1 MKKHHIF
8 SVIWS
13 LILCLSLCLSMLPY
27 AALAEEGVSTDPIAD
42 PATSPAVENVTQPPE
57 EENPE
62 ESETEELTESGGNEE
77 EPATQPVQETI
88 PETESVPVQEQA
100 SAQESVSTQEQKP
113 VQEPVSPQN
122 SEAEGESGEVVG
134 GENTGETVS
143 GTEENPV
150 QAEEIALDCETASL
164 DALDRLQLSAQIYP
178 ETCDQSVIWESSDP
192 SVAVVDANGLV
203 TAVGRGEAGTG
214 IATITATA
222 AAAAADG
229 SKLTADCYVTVR
241 SDGRQVD
248 RVEELG
254 SEHPYR
260 DGESRFWEF
269 TLEGAENLALTF
281 APETSL
287 GVGDFLLLQFGD
299 KEQISYTADNIAD
312 LAGQTI
318 AIPGDG
324 LRIWLISDDDE
335 NVGWGF
341 QVTEAAAA
349 EEGDELAQ
357 SQNFA
362 DPLKDINS
370 PKLMGANP
378 GSASPNAAAGGLL
391 GAPADPSTPSGGALT
406 ADGDSE
412 TTPTATVTLSATELS
427 MEALDTAKLTA
438 TVDPANNPNLSVKW
452 SSSDESVAVVVD
464 GEVQAQTK
472 HGIAVITATVM
483 YDNGLGSGPVEVTDA
498 DGKPEA
504 ASCTVTVTNDAIV
517 VTDVAGLESGHP
529 YSRPANQ
536 FWQYKEPGATSITL
550 TFDPLSAL
558 ALPDTLSQ
566 PDTLIVTDGS
576 KNQAAVYV
584 GRLMAGTTV
593 TVNSDTVRIY
603 LKSTE
608 TGSGAWGFKVSNL
621 HASNAGPTY
630 TVRYF
635 ANGGTKPPA
644 EQTKEA
650 NVPLTL
656 SKEKPT
662 RQHYTFKG
670 WATERTSGRVA
681 WYPGDVYDIDENLV
695 LYAVWDRISTFN
707 SSNRGSSGSTP
718 YYGPTGSSTAA
729 QSYPRTPIDLER
741 PESNYNKDVL
751 HIRTVEDLI
760 EFSENCSLDTWSD
773 HLPVVLD
780 NDLSLSDV
788 DFQPIPLFNGSF
800 DGRGH
805 SIFDVSV
812 TDPLAPCGF
821 FLETGM
827 DAIVKNL
834 AVTGVVAPGGDNNMT
849 GGLVGLNRGCVLNC
863 SFSGTVAGKLETG
876 GVVGRNE
883 VTGIVTGCRSTAN
896 VSGLSQIGGVCG
908 VNYGTLINCD
918 SSCYVNTE
926 SVDPSLQL
934 DDIDT
939 SSLLNFFHSLTT
951 ETAGITTDSGGVCG
965 YNEGFIEY
973 CVSREAVGY
982 SRLGYNV
989 GGVAGRSKGYINGSR
1004 NEGAVYGRK
1013 DVGGIVG
1020 QAEPYV
1026 EVTQP
1031 TNLTGALSY
1040 RMYALHESINDAIH
1054 DADVLS
1060 SDISGQLN
1068 GLSGFLAPVEQ
1079 AFRDLSITDPSSVT
1093 NLRTVIVDTVSG
1105 MAGQI
1110 QSMSASLGEGSGV
1123 LKQDLEA
1130 ISNNLDAL
1138 SGSALQTVDLLASSQ
1153 NEDLIVDESA
1163 SATAD
1168 AITLGKITD
1177 CRNVGEVTGETNV
1190 GGIAGVMA
1198 LENALD
1204 PDLDLT
1210 STDALLRKRFSYRSV
1225 VSRSVNDASIN
1236 AWYECVGGIVG
1247 KADIGYITNCAAY
1260 GSAGLEDGAYAGGI
1274 VGLSYGTVQSCV
1286 SRCSLSGTKYVGG
1299 ILGNGYTATGED
1311 DQPSVVSTSYSLVE
1325 IEGRPQFSGAI
1336 SGGAEGEYQENYF
1349 VPAGFAGL
1357 NKLSVYGKAE
1367 PILFSVFNSVVTL
1380 PEESKI
1386 FTLRFVVDGETVKT
1400 VNFEY
1405 GASFGREVFPDVESR
1420 DGAYAVWD
1428 RTDLT
1433 DLRFD
1438 TTVTAE
1444 YRRSETALGSEL
1456 TRENGR
1462 PAVYVIGQFQEGDAI
1477 STETLPVEER
1487 EVDRF
1492 RTGWLQTAKEQ
1503 IISIF
1508 HEPDYSLCVDVKEKL
1523 KIEIPNDGQQVH
1535 TVHYMTPDATTADYR
1550 LYLKTEDGY
1559 ERVRPEIFGSYYSFE
1574 APGNAPE
1581 ITLVSTVQSWWFLA
1595 YLGGFL
1601 LILVLLIRI
1610 LVFIVRALKKAPRK
1624 PKSQKAEH
1632 RLRTWIQSHR
1642 KIFTVLCIALVGAA
1656 LIVMLLLQTGWLQS
1670 GFAGYRALRTLTTQE
1685 TDFESEIHLRMDDEE
1700 IELSST
1706 LQQISEGGNMIICA
1720 DQYGIDLYIAN
1731 GTLYLE
1737 NGRAFKLVSSQID
1750 QRNLLRL
1757 ALNAV
1762 RKGHVVREKVDD
1774 IERYSTEIDS
1784 ETVEQILS
1792 LYLSE
1797 DFDAVFSGDQLHAEM
1812 DVQGGT
1818 LTQIRLTGEGST
1830 ENGTSFRFE
1839 GSFRPQPL
1847 SERPAVPQ
1855 AVLDAIASGGEG
1867 REFMTGDM
1875 LRLFAAWFK
1884 NDRAETLDATI
1895 TVNADCGV
1903 LSLDDSYSYFR
1914 QKVEGKDINC
1924 VSSRLFR
1931 VYFTDEASCT
1941 SDGKV
1946 LSTAETRLLDAAKL
1960 IPLMREMFLQGN
1972 YSIEELGSGQIY
1984 TLTVE
1989 AEKIGGIVESVIPE
2003 LKDLNISYQDCIL
2016 SASIRDGSL
2025 YSLELQCGG
2034 SVRIVTR
2041 DVDASAEVLIRFV
2054 SPSDHVIPAAAVK
2067 ALLHADSAA

>member
-1 MKKHHIF
+1 M
-8 SVIWS
+8 
-13 LILCLSLCLSMLPY
+13 
-27 AALAEEGVSTDPIAD
+27 
-42 PATSPAVENVTQPPE
+42 
-57 EENPE
+57 
-62 ESETEELTESGGNEE
+62 
-77 EPATQPVQETI
+77 
-88 PETESVPVQEQA
+88 
-100 SAQESVSTQEQKP
+100 
-113 VQEPVSPQN
+113 
-122 SEAEGESGEVVG
+122 
-134 GENTGETVS
+134 
-143 GTEENPV
+143 
-150 QAEEIALDCETASL
+150 
-164 DALDRLQLSAQIYP
+164 
-178 ETCDQSVIWESSDP
+178 
-192 SVAVVDANGLV
+192 
-203 TAVGRGEAGTG
+203 
-214 IATITATA
+214 
-222 AAAAADG
+222 
-229 SKLTADCYVTVR
+229 
-241 SDGRQVD
+241 
-248 RVEELG
+248 
-254 SEHPYR
+254 
-260 DGESRFWEF
+260 
-269 TLEGAENLALTF
+269 
-281 APETSL
+281 
-287 GVGDFLLLQFGD
+287 
-299 KEQISYTADNIAD
+299 
-312 LAGQTI
+312 
-318 AIPGDG
+318 
-324 LRIWLISDDDE
+324 
-335 NVGWGF
+335 
-341 QVTEAAAA
+341 
-349 EEGDELAQ
+349 
-357 SQNFA
+357 
-362 DPLKDINS
+362 
-370 PKLMGANP
+370 
-378 GSASPNAAAGGLL
+378 
-391 GAPADPSTPSGGALT
+391 
-406 ADGDSE
+406 
-412 TTPTATVTLSATELS
+412 
-427 MEALDTAKLTA
+427 
-438 TVDPANNPNLSVKW
+438 
-452 SSSDESVAVVVD
+452 
-464 GEVQAQTK
+464 
-472 HGIAVITATVM
+472 
-483 YDNGLGSGPVEVTDA
+483 
-498 DGKPEA
+498 
-504 ASCTVTVTNDAIV
+504 TNDAIV

-529 YSRPANQ
+529 YSRPVNQ
-536 FWQYKEPGATSITL
+536 FWQYTSPGATSITL
-550 TFDPLSAL
+550 TFDPLSEL
-558 ALPDTLSQ
+558 AVPDTISQ

-576 KNQAAVYV
+576 KNQAAAYV
-584 GRLMAGTTV
+584 GKLMAGRTV
-593 TVNSDTVRIY
+593 TVNDDTVRIY
-603 LKSTE
+603 LNSTQ
-608 TGSGAWGFKVSNL
+608 TGDGAWGFKVSNL
-621 HASNAGPTY
+621 HASNAAPTY
-630 TVRYF
+630 TVRYY
-635 ANGGTKPPA
+635 ANGGTNPPE
-644 EQTKEA
+644 EQTKQQD
-650 NVPLTL
+650 VPLTL
-656 SKEKPT
+656 SEETPT
-662 RQHYTFKG
+662 RQHYTFIG
-670 WATERTSGRVA
+670 WATERNSGHVA
-681 WYPGDVYDIDENLV
+681 WYPGDVYDVNENLV
-695 LYAVWDRISTFN
+695 LYAVWDRVSTFN

-718 YYGPTGSSTAA
+718 YYGPTDSSTAS

-741 PESNYNKDVL
+741 PESNYDKDVL

-760 EFSENCSLDTWSD
+760 AFSENCSLDTWSD

-805 SIFDVSV
+805 SIFDLSL

-834 AVTGVVAPGGDNNMT
+834 SVTGTVMPGGDNNMT

-863 SFSGTVAGKLETG
+863 SFSGTVAGKQETG
-876 GVVGRNE
+876 GLVGRNE

-908 VNYGTLINCD
+908 VNYGTLVSCD

-951 ETAGITTDSGGVCG
+951 ETAGITTDSGGICG

-1020 QAEPYV
+1020 QAEPYI

-1060 SDISGQLN
+1060 SDISGQLE
-1068 GLSGFLAPVEQ
+1068 GLSGFLAPIEQ
-1079 AFRDLSITDPSSVT
+1079 AFRELSITDPDSVT

-1210 STDALLRKRFSYRSV
+1210 GTDAVLRKRFSYRSV
-1225 VSRSVNDASIN
+1225 VSRSVNDAAIN

-1405 GASFGREVFPDVESR
+1405 GASFGREVFPEVESR

-1444 YRRSETALGSEL
+1444 YRRSETALGSEF

-1477 STETLPVEER
+1477 STEILPVEER

-1523 KIEIPNDGQQVH
+1523 KIEIPSDGQPTH
-1535 TVHYMTPDATTADYR
+1535 TIHYMTPDATTADYR

-1559 ERVRPEIFGSYYSFE
+1559 ERVRPEVFGSYYSFE

-1595 YLGGFL
+1595 YLAGFL
-1601 LILVLLIRI
+1601 LILI
-1610 LVFIVRALKKAPRK
+1610 LVIHILVVIVRKPKKAPRK
-1624 PKSQKAEH
+1624 PKSKKAEH
-1632 RLRTWIQSHR
+1632 RLRTWIRSHR
-1642 KIFTVLCIALVGAA
+1642 KIFTILCIAVAGVA

-1670 GFAGYRALRTLTTQE
+1670 GFAGYRALRALTTQE

-1706 LQQISEGGNMIICA
+1706 LQQISENGNMIICA

-1762 RKGHVVREKVDD
+1762 RKGHVVREKLDGM
-1774 IERYSTEIDS
+1774 ERYSTEIDS

-1830 ENGTSFRFE
+1830 ENGTSFCFE

-1847 SERPAVPQ
+1847 SERPVVPQ

-1931 VYFTDEASCT
+1931 VYFTDQASCT

-1972 YSIEELGSGQIY
+1972 YSIEELGSGQLY

-1989 AEKIGGIVESVIPE
+1989 ADKIGGIVESVIPE
-2003 LKDLNISYQDCIL
+2003 LKDLNIAYQDCRL

-2041 DVDASAEVLIRFV
+2041 DVDANAEVLIRFV

-2067 ALLHADSAA
+2067 ALLHADEAA

>member
-1 MKKHHIF
+1 MKRYHVL
-8 SVIWS
+8 SVILS
-13 LILCLSLCLSMLPY
+13 LILCLSLCFSMLPY
-27 AALAEEGVSTDPIAD
+27 TALAEEGSGGETAGETMPL
-42 PATSPAVENVTQPPE
+42 PTE
-57 EENPE
+57 EESG
-62 ESETEELTESGGNEE
+62 SETTPGEIPGNEE
-77 EPATQPVQETI
+77 TGEEPGEADDEPGQEPAPSKDNEEGAET
-88 PETESVPVQEQA
+88 
-100 SAQESVSTQEQKP
+100 
-113 VQEPVSPQN
+113 
-122 SEAEGESGEVVG
+122 G
-134 GENTGETVS
+134 GENIGDTQIGEEGGNNGS
-143 GTEENPV
+143 GYPDDIQPGVEETPV
-150 QAEEIALDCETASL
+150 FAEEVTIDCETASM
-164 DALDRLQLSAQIYP
+164 DALDTLHLSAQVYP
-178 ETCDQSVIWESSDP
+178 ENCDQSVIWTSSDP

-203 TAVGRGEAGTG
+203 TAVGRGENGTG
-214 IATITATA
+214 IATIVATA
-222 AAAAADG
+222 AARAEDG
-229 SKLTADCYVTVR
+229 SEFSANCYVTVR
-241 SDGRQVD
+241 SDGTRVD
-248 RVEELG
+248 RIEELG

-260 DGESRFWEF
+260 DSESRFWEF
-269 TLEGAENLALTF
+269 SLDEADNLALTF
-281 APETSL
+281 AQETAL

-299 KEQISYTADNIAD
+299 NEQISYSADNIAD

-318 AIPGDG
+318 AISGNG
-324 LRIWLISDDDE
+324 LRIWLISDDDG

-341 QVTEAAAA
+341 QVTDAAEAA
-349 EEGDELAQ
+349 EDDELAQ
-357 SQNFA
+357 SQDFA
-362 DPLKDINS
+362 DPLKNINT
-370 PKLMGANP
+370 PRLMNENLNGANL
-378 GSASPNAAAGGLL
+378 SAAGGLL
-391 GAPADPSTPSGGALT
+391 GAPGDPGSAT
-406 ADGDSE
+406 E
-412 TTPTATVTLSATELS
+412 PTASVTLSTTELS
-427 MEALDTAKLTA
+427 MEALDTAVISATMTSTGTSLLTIKWETA
-438 TVDPANNPNLSVKW
+438 DSTAVEIVDFEETARDDAAGSVTGTCTVRALKRTAEEPVTITAAAVL
-452 SSSDESVAVVVD
+452 SSDNTTD
-464 GEVQAQTK
+464 NTTIVQDAE
-472 HGIAVITATVM
+472 
-483 YDNGLGSGPVEVTDA
+483 GSE
-498 DGKPEA
+498 EA
-504 ASCTVTVTNDAIV
+504 IASCRVTVTNDAIV
-517 VTDVAGLESGHP
+517 VTDWTELESGHP
-529 YSRPANQ
+529 YSRPVDQ
-536 FWQYKEPGATSITL
+536 FWQYTDPAATSLTV
-550 TFDPLSAL
+550 TFDTQSGL
-558 ALPDTLSQ
+558 ALPDTV
-566 PDTLIVTDGS
+566 TVTDGK
-576 KNQAAVYV
+576 KNPVGVYTGNMLV
-584 GRLMAGTTV
+584 GNTV
-593 TVNSDTVRIY
+593 TVYDNTVRIY
-603 LKSTE
+603 LKSTQ
-608 TGSGAWGFKVSNL
+608 TGDGAWGFKVSNVY
-621 HASNAGPTY
+621 ASEAAPTY
-630 TVRYF
+630 TVRYY
-635 ANGGTKPPA
+635 ANGGTNPPE
-644 EQTKEA
+644 EQIKEKD
-650 NVPLTL
+650 VPLTL
-656 SKEKPT
+656 SEDQPS
-662 RQHYTFKG
+662 RSHYTFKG

-681 WYPGDVYDIDENLV
+681 WYPGDVYDVNENLV

-707 SSNRGSSGSTP
+707 SSNRGSSSTP
-718 YYGPTGSSTAA
+718 YYGPTGSSTQS
-729 QSYPRTPIDLER
+729 QSYPRTPINLER
-741 PESNYNKDVL
+741 PETNYNKEVL

-760 EFSENCSLDTWSD
+760 AFSENCSLDTWSD

-805 SIFDVSV
+805 SIFDVSL

-827 DAIVKNL
+827 DGIVKNL
-834 AVTGVVAPGGDNNMT
+834 AVTGVVVPGGDNNMT
-849 GGLVGLNRGCVLNC
+849 GGLVGLNRGCILNC

-876 GVVGRNE
+876 GLVGRNE
-883 VTGIVTGCRSTAN
+883 VTGIVTGSRSTAS
-896 VSGLSQIGGVCG
+896 VSGLNQIGGICG
-908 VNYGTLINCD
+908 VNYGTLISCD

-989 GGVAGRSKGYINGSR
+989 GGIAGRSKGYINGSR
-1004 NEGAVYGRK
+1004 NEGAIYGRK

-1020 QAEPYV
+1020 QAEPYI

-1040 RMYALHESINDAIH
+1040 RMYALHQSINDAIH

-1060 SDISGQLN
+1060 NDISGQLN
-1068 GLSGFLAPVEQ
+1068 GLSGFLAPIEQ

-1177 CRNVGEVTGETNV
+1177 CRNVGDVTGETNV

-1204 PDLDLT
+1204 PDFDLT
-1210 STDALLRKRFSYRSV
+1210 STDAMLRKRFSYRSV
-1225 VSRSVNDASIN
+1225 VSRSVNNAAIN
-1236 AWYECVGGIVG
+1236 AWYKCAGGIVG

-1286 SRCSLSGTKYVGG
+1286 SRCRLSGTKYVGG
-1299 ILGNGYTATGED
+1299 ILGNGYTATGKD
-1311 DQPSVVSTSYSLVE
+1311 DQPSMTSTSYALVE

-1357 NKLSVYGKAE
+1357 NKLSVYGQAE

-1386 FTLRFVVDGETVKT
+1386 FTLSFVVDGETVKK

-1405 GASFGREVFPDVESR
+1405 GASFGRDFFPEVESR

-1477 STETLPVEER
+1477 STEILPVADR

-1503 IISIF
+1503 ILSIF
-1508 HEPDYSLCVDVKEKL
+1508 HEPDYSICVDVKEKL
-1523 KIEIPNDGQQVH
+1523 KIEIPKDGLESH
-1535 TVHYMTPDATTADYR
+1535 TIHYMSPDGATTDYR
-1550 LYLKTEDGY
+1550 LYLTTEDGY
-1559 ERVRPEIFGSYYSFE
+1559 ERLHTEVFGSYYSFE
-1574 APGNAPE
+1574 APGNTPE

-1595 YLGGFL
+1595 YLAGFL
-1601 LILVLLIRI
+1601 LLLVLVIRI
-1610 LVFIVRALKKAPRK
+1610 LIAIVRKLQNASRK
-1624 PKSQKAEH
+1624 PKSRKAEH
-1632 RLRTWIQSHR
+1632 RLRTWIRSHR
-1642 KIFTVLCIALVGAA
+1642 KVFTILCIALAIA
-1656 LIVMLLLQTGWLQS
+1656 ILAVMLLLQTGWLQS
-1670 GFAGYRALRTLTTQE
+1670 GFTGYRVLKTLTTQE
-1685 TDFESEIHLRMDDEE
+1685 TDLQSEILLQMDGEE
-1700 IELSST
+1700 IELSSM
-1706 LQQISEGGNMIICA
+1706 LRQISQDGNMIICA

-1750 QRNLLRL
+1750 QRNLLHL

-1774 IERYSTEIDS
+1774 VIRYSTEIDS

-1812 DVQGGT
+1812 DVRDGI
-1818 LTQIRLTGEGST
+1818 LTEIRLVGEGST
-1830 ENGTSFRFE
+1830 ENGTSFRFQADL
-1839 GSFRPQPL
+1839 RPQPL
-1847 SERPAVPQ
+1847 SERPVVPQ

-1884 NDRAETLDATI
+1884 NDRAEALDATI
-1895 TVNADCGV
+1895 TVSADCGV

-1914 QKVEGKDINC
+1914 QKVEGKDISC
-1924 VSSRLFR
+1924 VGSRLFR

-1941 SDGKV
+1941 SDGKI
-1946 LSTAETRLLDAAKL
+1946 LTTAETRLMDAAQL
-1960 IPLMREMFLQGN
+1960 IPMMRELFLEGK
-1972 YSIEELGSGQIY
+1972 YSIEELGSGQLY

-1989 AEKIGGIVESVIPE
+1989 ADKIGGIVERVIPE
-2003 LKDLNISYQDCIL
+2003 LKDLNIHYEDCRL

-2025 YSLELQCGG
+2025 YSLELKCGG

-2041 DVDASAEVLIRFV
+2041 DVDASADVLVRFV
-2054 SPSDHVIPAAAVK
+2054 SPSDHVIPAAVVNT
-2067 ALLHADSAA
+2067 LLHGQRGS

>member
-1 MKKHHIF
+1 MKKHHIL
-8 SVIWS
+8 SIILS
-13 LILCLSLCLSMLPY
+13 LLLCLSLCLSMLPY
-27 AALAEEGVSTDPIAD
+27 AALAEAGSGTDPAVD
-42 PATSPAVENVTQPPE
+42 PIVSPAGENVTLPPE

-62 ESETEELTESGGNEE
+62 EPVTEEVPEGGES
-77 EPATQPVQETI
+77 QET
-88 PETESVPVQEQA
+88 PAQQPAQDTEASV
-100 SAQESVSTQEQKP
+100 
-113 VQEPVSPQN
+113 
-122 SEAEGESGEVVG
+122 EAG
-134 GENTGETVS
+134 GENPGEAGT
-143 GTEENPV
+143 GTEETPV
-150 QAEEIALDCETASL
+150 QAEEIILNYESASL
-164 DALDRLQLSAQIYP
+164 DALDTLQLSARVYP
-178 ETCDQSVIWESSDP
+178 EDCDQSVIWTSSDP

-203 TAVGRGEAGTG
+203 TAVGRGEAGSG
-214 IATITATA
+214 MATITATA

-229 SKLTADCYVTVR
+229 SELTASCYITVR
-241 SDGRQVD
+241 SDGRRVE

-287 GVGDFLLLQFGD
+287 GIGDFLLLQFGD
-299 KEQISYTADNIAD
+299 NEQISYTADNIAD
-312 LAGQTI
+312 LAGQTL

-324 LRIWLISDDDE
+324 LRIWLISDDDG
-335 NVGWGF
+335 NAGWGF
-341 QVTEAAAA
+341 QVTEAVPA

-357 SQNFA
+357 SQDFA
-362 DPLKDINS
+362 DPLKNINS
-370 PKLMGANP
+370 PRLMGADL
-378 GSASPNAAAGGLL
+378 GAADTNAAAGGLL
-391 GAPADPSTPSGGALT
+391 GEA
-406 ADGDSE
+406 GDSE
-412 TTPTATVTLSATELS
+412 PTPTATVTLSSTELS
-427 MEALDTAKLTA
+427 MEALDTVLLTA
-438 TVDPANNPNLSVKW
+438 TIDPADNQYLSVQW
-452 SSSDESVAVVVD
+452 SSENESVAVVVD
-464 GEVQAQTK
+464 GEVQAQTT
-472 HGIAVITATVM
+472 HGVTVITATVM
-483 YDNGLGSGPVEVTDA
+483 YDDGSKSEAVEVKDA
-498 DGKPEA
+498 NGQPAA

-529 YSRPANQ
+529 YSRPVNQ
-536 FWQYKEPGATSITL
+536 FWQYNSSGATSITL
-550 TFDPLSAL
+550 TFDPLSEL
-558 ALPDTLSQ
+558 AVPGTISQ
-566 PDTLIVTDGS
+566 LDTLIVTDGS
-576 KNQAAVYV
+576 KNQAAAYV
-584 GRLMAGTTV
+584 GKLMAGTTV
-593 TVNSDTVRIY
+593 TVNDDTVRIY

-608 TGSGAWGFKVSNL
+608 TGPGAWGFKVSNL
-621 HASNAGPTY
+621 HASNAAPTY
-630 TVRYF
+630 TVRYY
-635 ANGGTKPPA
+635 ANGGTNPP
-644 EQTKEA
+644 EQQTKQQD
-650 NVPLTL
+650 VPLTL
-656 SKEKPT
+656 SEETPT

-670 WATERTSGRVA
+670 WATERNSGRVA
-681 WYPGDVYDIDENLV
+681 WYPGDVYDVNENLV
-695 LYAVWDRISTFN
+695 LYAVWDRVSTFN

-718 YYGPTGSSTAA
+718 YYGPTGSSTAS

-741 PESNYNKDVL
+741 PESNYDKDVL

-760 EFSENCSLDTWSD
+760 AFSENCSLDTWSD

-805 SIFDVSV
+805 SIFDVSL

-834 AVTGVVAPGGDNNMT
+834 SVTGTVMPGGDNNMT

-876 GVVGRNE
+876 GLVGRNE

-908 VNYGTLINCD
+908 VNYGTLVSCD

-1020 QAEPYV
+1020 QAEPYI

-1060 SDISGQLN
+1060 SDISGQLE
-1068 GLSGFLAPVEQ
+1068 GLSGFLTPIEQ
-1079 AFRDLSITDPSSVT
+1079 AFRELSIMDPDSVT

-1168 AITLGKITD
+1168 AITLGTITD

-1210 STDALLRKRFSYRSV
+1210 GTDAVLRKRFSYRSV
-1225 VSRSVNDASIN
+1225 VSRSVNDAAIN

-1299 ILGNGYTATGED
+1299 ILGNGYTATGKD

-1405 GASFGREVFPDVESR
+1405 GASFGREVFPEVESR

-1444 YRRSETALGSEL
+1444 YRRSETALGSEI

-1503 IISIF
+1503 ILSIF

-1523 KIEIPNDGQQVH
+1523 KIEIPSDGQPTH
-1535 TVHYMTPDATTADYR
+1535 TIHYMTPDATTADYR
-1550 LYLKTEDGY
+1550 LYLKTDDGY
-1559 ERVRPEIFGSYYSFE
+1559 ERVRPEVFGSYYSFE

-1595 YLGGFL
+1595 YLAGFL
-1601 LILVLLIRI
+1601 LILILLIHI
-1610 LVFIVRALKKAPRK
+1610 LVVIVRKLKKTPRK
-1624 PKSQKAEH
+1624 PKSTKAEH
-1632 RLRTWIQSHR
+1632 RLRTWIRSHR
-1642 KIFTVLCIALVGAA
+1642 KVFTLLCIALVGAV

-1670 GFAGYRALRTLTTQE
+1670 GFAGYRALRALTTQE
-1685 TDFESEIHLRMDDEE
+1685 TDFESEIHLQMDDEE

-1762 RKGHVVREKVDD
+1762 RKGHVVREKLDGM
-1774 IERYSTEIDS
+1774 ERYSTEIDS

-1931 VYFTDEASCT
+1931 VYFTDQASCT

-1946 LSTAETRLLDAAKL
+1946 LSTAETRLLDAAQL

-1972 YSIEELGSGQIY
+1972 YSIEELGSGQLY

-1989 AEKIGGIVESVIPE
+1989 ADKIGGIVESVIPE
-2003 LKDLNISYQDCIL
+2003 LKDLNIAYQDCSL
-2016 SASIRDGSL
+2016 SASVRDGSL

-2034 SVRIVTR
+2034 SVKIVTR

-2067 ALLHADSAA
+2067 ALLHADEAA

>member
-1 MKKHHIF
+1 MKKHHIL
-8 SVIWS
+8 SIILS
-13 LILCLSLCLSMLPY
+13 LLLCLSLCLSMLPY
-27 AALAEEGVSTDPIAD
+27 AALAEEGSGTDPAVD
-42 PATSPAVENVTQPPE
+42 PIVSPAGENVTLPPE
-57 EENPE
+57 EENQEEGEQEAPPE
-62 ESETEELTESGGNEE
+62 GGENIE
-77 EPATQPVQETI
+77 EPTPQL
-88 PETESVPVQEQA
+88 
-100 SAQESVSTQEQKP
+100 EQKP
-113 VQEPVSPQN
+113 VPEQEQVPPQN
-122 SEAEGESGEVVG
+122 TEAGGTGG
-134 GENTGETVS
+134 GENPGETAS
-143 GTEENPV
+143 GTEETGTEETPV
-150 QAEEIALDCETASL
+150 QAEEIILNYESASL
-164 DALDRLQLSAQIYP
+164 DALDTLQLSAQVYP
-178 ETCDQSVIWESSDP
+178 EGCDQSVIWESSDP

-203 TAVGRGEAGTG
+203 TAVGRGEAGSRM
-214 IATITATA
+214 ATITATA

-229 SKLTADCYVTVR
+229 SELTASCYITVR
-241 SDGRQVD
+241 SDGRRVE

-287 GVGDFLLLQFGD
+287 GIGDFLLLQFGD
-299 KEQISYTADNIAD
+299 NEQITYTADNIAD
-312 LAGQTI
+312 LAGQTL

-324 LRIWLISDDDE
+324 LRIWLISDDDG
-335 NVGWGF
+335 NSGWGF

-357 SQNFA
+357 SQDFA

-370 PKLMGANP
+370 PRLMGADL
-378 GSASPNAAAGGLL
+378 GAADTNAVAGGLL
-391 GAPADPSTPSGGALT
+391 GAGKQGTV
-406 ADGDSE
+406 
-412 TTPTATVTLSATELS
+412 PTASVTLSATELS
-427 MEALDTAKLTA
+427 MEALDTVLLTA
-438 TVDPANNPNLSVKW
+438 TIDPADKQNLSVQW
-452 SSSDESVAVVVD
+452 SSENESVAVVVD
-464 GEVQAQTK
+464 GEVQAQTT
-472 HGIAVITATVM
+472 HGVTVITATVM
-483 YDNGLGSGPVEVTDA
+483 YSDKSKSEDVEVKDA
-498 DGKPEA
+498 NGQPAA

-517 VTDVAGLESGHP
+517 VTDVAGLESEHNYP
-529 YSRPANQ
+529 RPVNQ
-536 FWQYKEPGATSITL
+536 FWQYTSPGATSITL
-550 TFDPLSAL
+550 TFHGKSEL
-558 ALPDTLSQ
+558 AVPNTISQ

-584 GRLMAGTTV
+584 GNLMADRTV
-593 TVNSDTVRIY
+593 TVNDDTVRIY

-608 TGSGAWGFKVSNL
+608 TGPGAWGFKVSNL
-621 HASNAGPTY
+621 HASNAAPTY
-630 TVRYF
+630 TVRYY
-635 ANGGTKPPA
+635 ANGGTNPP
-644 EQTKEA
+644 EQQTKQQD
-650 NVPLTL
+650 VPLTL
-656 SKEKPT
+656 SEETPT

-670 WATERTSGRVA
+670 WATERNSGRVA
-681 WYPGDVYDIDENLV
+681 WYPGDVYDINENLV
-695 LYAVWDRISTFN
+695 LYAVWDRVSTFN

-718 YYGPTGSSTAA
+718 YYGPTGSSTAS

-741 PESNYNKDVL
+741 PESNYDKEVL

-760 EFSENCSLDTWSD
+760 AFSENCSLDTWSD

-805 SIFDVSV
+805 SIFDVSL

-834 AVTGVVAPGGDNNMT
+834 AVTGTVMPGGDNNMT

-876 GVVGRNE
+876 GLVGRNE
-883 VTGIVTGCRSTAN
+883 VTGIVTGCRSTAT

-908 VNYGTLINCD
+908 VNYGTLVSCD

-989 GGVAGRSKGYINGSR
+989 GGVAGRSRGYINGSR

-1020 QAEPYV
+1020 QAEPYI

-1060 SDISGQLN
+1060 SDISGQLE
-1068 GLSGFLAPVEQ
+1068 GLSGFLNPIEQ
-1079 AFRDLSITDPSSVT
+1079 AFRELSIMDPDSVT

-1204 PDLDLT
+1204 PELDLT
-1210 STDALLRKRFSYRSV
+1210 GTDAVLRKRFSYRSV
-1225 VSRSVNDASIN
+1225 VSRSVNDAAIN

-1274 VGLSYGTVQSCV
+1274 AGLSYGTVQSCV

-1299 ILGNGYTATGED
+1299 ILGNGYTATGKD

-1405 GASFGREVFPDVESR
+1405 GASFGREVFPEVETR

-1503 IISIF
+1503 ILSIF

-1523 KIEIPNDGQQVH
+1523 KIEIPEDGQPTH
-1535 TVHYMTPDATTADYR
+1535 TIHYMTPDALTADYR

-1559 ERVRPEIFGSYYSFE
+1559 ERIRPEVFGSYYSFE

-1595 YLGGFL
+1595 YLAGFL
-1601 LILVLLIRI
+1601 LILILLIRI
-1610 LVFIVRALKKAPRK
+1610 LAAIVRKLRNAPRK
-1624 PKSQKAEH
+1624 PKSPKAED
-1632 RLRTWIQSHR
+1632 RLRTWIRSHR
-1642 KIFTVLCIALVGAA
+1642 KVFTLLCIALVGAA
-1656 LIVMLLLQTGWLQS
+1656 LIIMLLLQTGWLQS
-1670 GFAGYRALRTLTTQE
+1670 GFAGYRALRALTTQE
-1685 TDFESEIHLRMDDEE
+1685 TDFESEIHLQMDDEE

-1762 RKGHVVREKVDD
+1762 RKGHVVREKLDGM
-1774 IERYSTEIDS
+1774 ERYSTEIDS

-1931 VYFTDEASCT
+1931 VYFTDQASCT

-1946 LSTAETRLLDAAKL
+1946 LSTAETRLLDAAQL

-1972 YSIEELGSGQIY
+1972 YSIEELGSGQLY

-1989 AEKIGGIVESVIPE
+1989 ADKIGGIVESVIPE
-2003 LKDLNISYQDCIL
+2003 LKDLNIAYQDCSL
-2016 SASIRDGSL
+2016 SASVRDGSL

-2034 SVRIVTR
+2034 NVKIVTR

-2067 ALLHADSAA
+2067 ALLHADEAA

>member
-1 MKKHHIF
+1 MKKHHIL
-8 SVIWS
+8 SIILS
-13 LILCLSLCLSMLPY
+13 LLLCLSLCLSMLPY
-27 AALAEEGVSTDPIAD
+27 AALAEAGSGTDPAVD
-42 PATSPAVENVTQPPE
+42 PIVSPAGENVTLPPE

-62 ESETEELTESGGNEE
+62 EPVTEEVPEGGES
-77 EPATQPVQETI
+77 QET
-88 PETESVPVQEQA
+88 PAQQPAQDTEASV
-100 SAQESVSTQEQKP
+100 
-113 VQEPVSPQN
+113 
-122 SEAEGESGEVVG
+122 EAG
-134 GENTGETVS
+134 GENPGEAGT
-143 GTEENPV
+143 GTEETPV
-150 QAEEIALDCETASL
+150 QAEEIILNYESASL
-164 DALDRLQLSAQIYP
+164 DALDTLQLSARVYP
-178 ETCDQSVIWESSDP
+178 EDCDQSVIWTSSDP

-203 TAVGRGEAGTG
+203 TAVGRGEAGSG
-214 IATITATA
+214 MATITATA

-229 SKLTADCYVTVR
+229 SELTASCYITVR
-241 SDGRQVD
+241 SDGRRVE

-287 GVGDFLLLQFGD
+287 GIGDFLLLQFGD
-299 KEQISYTADNIAD
+299 NEQISYTADNIAD
-312 LAGQTI
+312 LAGQTL

-324 LRIWLISDDDE
+324 LRIWLISDDDG
-335 NVGWGF
+335 NAGWGF
-341 QVTEAAAA
+341 QVTEAVPA

-357 SQNFA
+357 SQDFA
-362 DPLKDINS
+362 DPLKNINS
-370 PKLMGANP
+370 PRLMGADL
-378 GSASPNAAAGGLL
+378 GAADTNAAAGGLL
-391 GAPADPSTPSGGALT
+391 GEA
-406 ADGDSE
+406 GDSE
-412 TTPTATVTLSATELS
+412 PTPTATVTLSSTELS
-427 MEALDTAKLTA
+427 MEALDTVLLTA
-438 TVDPANNPNLSVKW
+438 TIDPADNQYLSVQW
-452 SSSDESVAVVVD
+452 SSENESVAVVVD
-464 GEVQAQTK
+464 GEVQAQTT
-472 HGIAVITATVM
+472 HGVTVITATVM
-483 YDNGLGSGPVEVTDA
+483 YDDGSKSEAVEVKDA
-498 DGKPEA
+498 NGQPAA

-529 YSRPANQ
+529 YSRPVNQ
-536 FWQYKEPGATSITL
+536 FWQYNSSGATSITL
-550 TFDPLSAL
+550 TFDPLSEL
-558 ALPDTLSQ
+558 AVPGTISQ
-566 PDTLIVTDGS
+566 LDTLIVTDGS
-576 KNQAAVYV
+576 KNQAAAYV
-584 GRLMAGTTV
+584 GKLMAGTTV
-593 TVNSDTVRIY
+593 TVNDDTVRIY

-608 TGSGAWGFKVSNL
+608 TGPGAWGFKVSNL
-621 HASNAGPTY
+621 HASNAAPTY
-630 TVRYF
+630 TVRYY
-635 ANGGTKPPA
+635 ANGGTNPP
-644 EQTKEA
+644 EQQTKQQD
-650 NVPLTL
+650 VPLTL
-656 SKEKPT
+656 SEETPT

-670 WATERTSGRVA
+670 WATERNSGRVA
-681 WYPGDVYDIDENLV
+681 WYPGDVYDVNENLV
-695 LYAVWDRISTFN
+695 LYAVWDRVSTFN

-718 YYGPTGSSTAA
+718 YYGPTGSSTAS

-741 PESNYNKDVL
+741 PESNYDKDVL

-760 EFSENCSLDTWSD
+760 AFSENCSLDTWSD

-805 SIFDVSV
+805 SIFDVSL

-834 AVTGVVAPGGDNNMT
+834 SVTGTVMPGGDNNMT

-876 GVVGRNE
+876 GLVGRNE

-908 VNYGTLINCD
+908 VNYGTLVSCD

-1020 QAEPYV
+1020 QAEPYI

-1060 SDISGQLN
+1060 SDISGQLE
-1068 GLSGFLAPVEQ
+1068 GLSGFLTPIEQ
-1079 AFRDLSITDPSSVT
+1079 AFRELSIMDPDSVT

-1210 STDALLRKRFSYRSV
+1210 GTDAVLRKRFSYRSV
-1225 VSRSVNDASIN
+1225 VSRSVNDAAIN

-1299 ILGNGYTATGED
+1299 ILGNGYTATGKD

-1405 GASFGREVFPDVESR
+1405 GASFGREVFPEVESR

-1444 YRRSETALGSEL
+1444 YRRSETALGSEI

-1503 IISIF
+1503 ILSIF

-1523 KIEIPNDGQQVH
+1523 KIEIPSDGQPTH
-1535 TVHYMTPDATTADYR
+1535 TIHYMTPDATTADYR
-1550 LYLKTEDGY
+1550 LYLKTDDGY
-1559 ERVRPEIFGSYYSFE
+1559 ERVRPEVFGSYYSFE

-1595 YLGGFL
+1595 YLAGFL
-1601 LILVLLIRI
+1601 LILILLIHI
-1610 LVFIVRALKKAPRK
+1610 LVVIVRKLKKTPRK
-1624 PKSQKAEH
+1624 PKSTKAEH
-1632 RLRTWIQSHR
+1632 RLRTWIRSHR
-1642 KIFTVLCIALVGAA
+1642 KVFTLLCIALVGAV

-1670 GFAGYRALRTLTTQE
+1670 GFAGYRALRALTTQE
-1685 TDFESEIHLRMDDEE
+1685 TDFESEIHLQMDDEE

-1762 RKGHVVREKVDD
+1762 RKGHVVREKLDGM
-1774 IERYSTEIDS
+1774 ERYSTEIDS

-1931 VYFTDEASCT
+1931 VYFTDQASCT

-1946 LSTAETRLLDAAKL
+1946 LSTAETRLLDAAQL

-1972 YSIEELGSGQIY
+1972 YSIEELGSGQLY

-1989 AEKIGGIVESVIPE
+1989 ADKIGGIVESVIPE
-2003 LKDLNISYQDCIL
+2003 LKDLNIAYQDCSL
-2016 SASIRDGSL
+2016 SASVRDGSL

-2034 SVRIVTR
+2034 SVKIVTR

-2067 ALLHADSAA
+2067 ALLHADEAA

>member
-13 LILCLSLCLSMLPY
+13 LILCLALCLSMLPY
-27 AALAEEGVSTDPIAD
+27 AALAEEGAGTEPAAD
-42 PATSPAVENVTQPPE
+42 PAVSPAEESMTLPPE
-57 EENPE
+57 EEEQE
-62 ESETEELTESGGNEE
+62 EGETEVLPEDGES
-77 EPATQPVQETI
+77 QETPAPQ
-88 PETESVPVQEQA
+88 PEQETVPEQGQLPAQDTEASV
-100 SAQESVSTQEQKP
+100 
-113 VQEPVSPQN
+113 
-122 SEAEGESGEVVG
+122 EAG
-134 GENTGETVS
+134 GENPGEAGT
-143 GTEENPV
+143 GTEETPV
-150 QAEEIALDCETASL
+150 QAEEIVLDSKSASL
-164 DALDRLQLSAQIYP
+164 DALDTLQLSARVYP
-178 ETCDQSVIWESSDP
+178 EGCDQSVIWESSDP

-203 TAVGRGEAGTG
+203 TAVGRGEAGSG
-214 IATITATA
+214 IATITAVA
-222 AAAAADG
+222 AVKAEDGNELAA
-229 SKLTADCYVTVR
+229 SCYITVR
-241 SDGRQVD
+241 SDGRRVE

-260 DGESRFWEF
+260 DGESRFWEY
-269 TLEGAENLALTF
+269 TLEGAENLALSF

-287 GVGDFLLLQFGD
+287 GLGDFLLLQFGD
-299 KEQISYTADNIAD
+299 NEQITYTADNIAD
-312 LAGQTI
+312 LAGRTL

-324 LRIWLISDDDE
+324 LRIWLISDDDG
-335 NVGWGF
+335 NTGWGF
-341 QVTEAAAA
+341 QVTEAAPA
-349 EEGDELAQ
+349 EEGNELAQ
-357 SQNFA
+357 SQSFA
-362 DPLKDINS
+362 DPLKNINS
-370 PKLMGANP
+370 PRLMGADL
-378 GSASPNAAAGGLL
+378 SAAGANAAAGGLL
-391 GAPADPSTPSGGALT
+391 GAGEQGT
-406 ADGDSE
+406 A
-412 TTPTATVTLSATELS
+412 PTASVTLSAAELS
-427 MEALDTAKLTA
+427 MEALDTVKLTA
-438 TVDPANNPNLSVKW
+438 TIDPADNPNLSVQWK
-452 SSSDESVAVVVD
+452 SDDESVAVVVD
-464 GEVQAQTK
+464 GEVQAQTT
-472 HGIAVITATVM
+472 HGVTAITATVL
-483 YDNGLGSGPVEVTDA
+483 YDDGSGAVEVKDA
-498 DGKPEA
+498 NGQPAA

-517 VTDVAGLESGHP
+517 VTDVTGLDSGRNYP
-529 YSRPANQ
+529 RPVNQ
-536 FWQYKEPGATSITL
+536 FWQYSSPGATSITL
-550 TFDPLSAL
+550 TFDPLSE
-558 ALPDTLSQ
+558 LSL

-576 KNQAAVYV
+576 KNQAAAYV

-593 TVNSDTVRIY
+593 NVNDDTVRIY
-603 LKSTE
+603 LKSTGTE
-608 TGSGAWGFKVSNL
+608 PGAWGFKVSNL
-621 HASNAGPTY
+621 HASNAAPTY
-630 TVRYF
+630 TVRYY
-635 ANGGTKPPA
+635 ANGGTNPPE
-644 EQTKEA
+644 EQTKQQDI
-650 NVPLTL
+650 PLTL
-656 SKEKPT
+656 SEEKPT

-670 WATERTSGRVA
+670 WATERNSGRVA
-681 WYPGDVYDIDENLV
+681 WYPGDEYDINENLV
-695 LYAVWDRISTFN
+695 LYAVWDRVSTFN

-718 YYGPTGSSTAA
+718 YYGPTGSSTAS
-729 QSYPRTPIDLER
+729 QTYPRTPIDLER
-741 PESNYNKDVL
+741 PESNYDKEVL

-760 EFSENCSLDTWSD
+760 AFSENCSLDTWSD

-805 SIFDVSV
+805 SIFDVSL

-834 AVTGVVAPGGDNNMT
+834 AVTGTVMPGGDNNMT
-849 GGLVGLNRGCVLNC
+849 GGLVGLNRGCVMNC

-876 GVVGRNE
+876 GLVGRNE
-883 VTGIVTGCRSTAN
+883 VTGIVTGCRSTAT

-908 VNYGTLINCD
+908 VNYGTLVSCD

-973 CVSREAVGY
+973 CVNREAVGY

-1020 QAEPYV
+1020 QAEPYI

-1060 SDISGQLN
+1060 SDISGQLE
-1068 GLSGFLAPVEQ
+1068 GLSGFLAPIEQ
-1079 AFRDLSITDPSSVT
+1079 AFRELSIMDPDSVT

-1110 QSMSASLGEGSGV
+1110 QSMSASLGEGSSV

-1204 PDLDLT
+1204 PELDLT
-1210 STDALLRKRFSYRSV
+1210 GTDAVLRKRFSYRSV
-1225 VSRSVNDASIN
+1225 VSRSVNDAAIN

-1299 ILGNGYTATGED
+1299 ILGNGYTATGKD

-1405 GASFGREVFPDVESR
+1405 GASFGREVFPEVESR

-1477 STETLPVEER
+1477 STETLPVEEH
-1487 EVDRF
+1487 EVDVF

-1503 IISIF
+1503 ILSIF

-1523 KIEIPNDGQQVH
+1523 KIEIPQDGQPTH
-1535 TVHYMTPDATTADYR
+1535 TVHYMTPDALTADYR

-1559 ERVRPEIFGSYYSFE
+1559 ERVRPEVFGSYYSFE

-1595 YLGGFL
+1595 YLVGFL
-1601 LILVLLIRI
+1601 LILILLIR
-1610 LVFIVRALKKAPRK
+1610 LFVAVVRKLKSAPRK
-1624 PKSQKAEH
+1624 PKSSKAEH
-1632 RLRTWIQSHR
+1632 RLRSWIRNHR
-1642 KIFTVLCIALVGAA
+1642 KVFTILCIAVAGAV
-1656 LIVMLLLQTGWLQS
+1656 LIIMLLLQTGWLQS
-1670 GFAGYRALRTLTTQE
+1670 GFAGYRTLRMITTQE
-1685 TDFESEIHLRMDDEE
+1685 TDFESEIHLWMDDEE

-1706 LQQISEGGNMIICA
+1706 LQQVSEDGNMIICA
-1720 DQYGIDLYIAN
+1720 DQYGVDLYIAN

-1762 RKGHVVREKVDD
+1762 RKGHVVREKLDGM
-1774 IERYSTEIDS
+1774 ERYSTEIDS

-1812 DVQGGT
+1812 DVQDGT

-1839 GSFRPQPL
+1839 GSFRPQTL
-1847 SERPAVPQ
+1847 SERPVVPQ

-1931 VYFTDEASCT
+1931 VYFTDQASCT

-1946 LSTAETRLLDAAKL
+1946 LSTAETRLLDAAQL

-1989 AEKIGGIVESVIPE
+1989 ADKIGGIVESVIPE
-2003 LKDLNISYQDCIL
+2003 LKDLKIAYQDCRL
-2016 SASIRDGSL
+2016 SASIRNGSL

-2034 SVRIVTR
+2034 SVKIVTR

>member
-27 AALAEEGVSTDPIAD
+27 AALAEAGSGTEPAVDPIV
-42 PATSPAVENVTQPPE
+42 SPAGENVTLPPE

-62 ESETEELTESGGNEE
+62 EPVTEE
-77 EPATQPVQETI
+77 V
-88 PETESVPVQEQA
+88 PE
-100 SAQESVSTQEQKP
+100 
-113 VQEPVSPQN
+113 
-122 SEAEGESGEVVG
+122 G
-134 GENTGETVS
+134 GENQETPAPQPAQDTEASVETGGENPGETAS
-143 GTEENPV
+143 GTEETGAEETPV
-150 QAEEIALDCETASL
+150 QAEEIALDSESASL
-164 DALDRLQLSAQIYP
+164 DALDTLQLSARVYP
-178 ETCDQSVIWESSDP
+178 EGCDQSVIWTSSDP

-203 TAVGRGEAGTG
+203 TAVGRGDTG
-214 IATITATA
+214 SGMATISATA

-229 SKLTADCYVTVR
+229 SELTASCYITVR
-241 SDGRQVD
+241 SDGRRVE

-269 TLEGAENLALTF
+269 TLEGAENLALSF

-312 LAGQTI
+312 LAGQTL

-324 LRIWLISDDDE
+324 LRIWLISDDDG
-335 NVGWGF
+335 NTGWGF

-349 EEGDELAQ
+349 EEGEELAQ
-357 SQNFA
+357 SQSFA
-362 DPLKDINS
+362 DPLKNINS
-370 PKLMGANP
+370 PRLMGADL
-378 GSASPNAAAGGLL
+378 SAADTAAGAEATL
-391 GAPADPSTPSGGALT
+391 GASGDVSSTSAPT
-406 ADGDSE
+406 ADIILAQSQYELESLD
-412 TTPTATVTLSATELS
+412 TAAITATVTS
-427 MEALDTAKLTA
+427 
-438 TVDPANNPNLSVKW
+438 
-452 SSSDESVAVVVD
+452 
-464 GEVQAQTK
+464 
-472 HGIAVITATVM
+472 
-483 YDNGLGSGPVEVTDA
+483 TDA
-498 DGKPEA
+498 DRLEIAWETSDKTEVEIVDFEVTARDDAAGTVTGTCTVKALKRTTEAPVTIKATAVLSSDKKTPVQNAEGTMEAA

-517 VTDVAGLESGHP
+517 VTDWHQLESEHNYP
-529 YSRPANQ
+529 RPVNQ
-536 FWQYKEPGATSITL
+536 FWQYSSPGATSITL
-550 TFDPLSAL
+550 TFDRKSEL
-558 ALPDTLSQ
+558 AVPNTISQ

-584 GRLMAGTTV
+584 GNLMADRTV
-593 TVNSDTVRIY
+593 TVNDDTVRIY
-603 LKSTE
+603 LNSTQ
-608 TGSGAWGFKVSNL
+608 TGDGAWGFKVSNL
-621 HASNAGPTY
+621 DASNAAPTY
-630 TVRYF
+630 TVHYY
-635 ANGGTKPPA
+635 ANGGTNPPE
-644 EQTKEA
+644 EQTKQQD
-650 NVPLTL
+650 VPLTL
-656 SKEKPT
+656 SEETPT
-662 RQHYTFKG
+662 RQHYSFIG
-670 WATERTSGRVA
+670 WATERTSDRVA
-681 WYPGDVYDIDENLV
+681 WYPGDVYDINEDLD
-695 LYAVWDRISTFN
+695 LYAVWDRVSTFN

-718 YYGPTGSSTAA
+718 YYGPTGSSTAS

-805 SIFDVSV
+805 SIFDLSL

-834 AVTGVVAPGGDNNMT
+834 SVTGTVMPGGDNNMT

-863 SFSGTVAGKLETG
+863 SFNGTVAGKLETG
-876 GVVGRNE
+876 GLVGRNE

-908 VNYGTLINCD
+908 VNYGTLVSCD

-1020 QAEPYV
+1020 QAEPYI

-1060 SDISGQLN
+1060 SDISGQLE
-1068 GLSGFLAPVEQ
+1068 GLSGFLAPIEQ
-1079 AFRDLSITDPSSVT
+1079 AFRELSITDPDSVT

-1210 STDALLRKRFSYRSV
+1210 GTDAVLRKRFSYRSV
-1225 VSRSVNDASIN
+1225 VSRSVNDAAIN

-1286 SRCSLSGTKYVGG
+1286 SRCKLSGTKYVGG

-1405 GASFGREVFPDVESR
+1405 GASFGREVFPEVESR

-1444 YRRSETALGSEL
+1444 YRRSETALGSEF

-1462 PAVYVIGQFQEGDAI
+1462 PVVYVIGQFQEGDAI

-1523 KIEIPNDGQQVH
+1523 KIEIPEDGQPTH
-1535 TVHYMTPDATTADYR
+1535 TIHYMTPDATTADYR

-1559 ERVRPEIFGSYYSFE
+1559 ERVRPEVFGSYYSFE

-1595 YLGGFL
+1595 YLAGFL
-1601 LILVLLIRI
+1601 LILI
-1610 LVFIVRALKKAPRK
+1610 LVIHILVIIVRKLRKAPRK
-1624 PKSQKAEH
+1624 PKSTKAEH
-1632 RLRTWIQSHR
+1632 RLRTWIRSHR
-1642 KIFTVLCIALVGAA
+1642 KIFTILCIAVAGVA
-1656 LIVMLLLQTGWLQS
+1656 LIVMLLLQSGWLQS
-1670 GFAGYRALRTLTTQE
+1670 GFAGYRALRALTTQE
-1685 TDFESEIHLRMDDEE
+1685 TDFKSEIHLRMDDEE

-1762 RKGHVVREKVDD
+1762 RKGHVVREKLDGM
-1774 IERYSTEIDS
+1774 ERYSTEIDS

-1931 VYFTDEASCT
+1931 VYFTDQASCT

-1972 YSIEELGSGQIY
+1972 YSIEELGSGQLY

-1989 AEKIGGIVESVIPE
+1989 ADKIGGIVESVIPE
-2003 LKDLNISYQDCIL
+2003 LKDLNIAYQDCRL

-2041 DVDASAEVLIRFV
+2041 DVDANAEVLIRFV
-2054 SPSDHVIPAAAVK
+2054 SPSDHVVPAAAVK
-2067 ALLHADSAA
+2067 ALLHADEAA

>member
-1 MKKHHIF
+1 MKRYHVL
-8 SVIWS
+8 SVILS
-13 LILCLSLCLSMLPY
+13 LILCLSLCFSMLPY
-27 AALAEEGVSTDPIAD
+27 TALAEEGNEGETAEETMPL
-42 PATSPAVENVTQPPE
+42 PTE
-57 EENPE
+57 EESG
-62 ESETEELTESGGNEE
+62 SETTPGD
-77 EPATQPVQETI
+77 I
-88 PETESVPVQEQA
+88 PENEGTGGEPGEA
-100 SAQESVSTQEQKP
+100 DDEP
-113 VQEPVSPQN
+113 GQEPPPPQG
-122 SEAEGESGEVVG
+122 SDEGAETG
-134 GENTGETVS
+134 GENTNDAQIGEESDNNGS
-143 GTEENPV
+143 GNPDDV
-150 QAEEIALDCETASL
+150 QPGAEETPAFAEEVTIDCETASM
-164 DALDRLQLSAQIYP
+164 DALDTLQLSAQVYP
-178 ETCDQSVIWESSDP
+178 ENCDQSVIWTSSDP
-192 SVAVVDANGLV
+192 SVAAVDANGLV
-203 TAVGRGEAGTG
+203 TAVGRGENGTG

-222 AAAAADG
+222 AARAEDG
-229 SKLTADCYVTVR
+229 SEFSANCYVTVR
-241 SDGRQVD
+241 SDGTRVD
-248 RVEELG
+248 RIEELG

-260 DGESRFWEF
+260 DSESRFWEF
-269 TLEGAENLALTF
+269 SLDEAENLALTF
-281 APETSL
+281 APETAL

-299 KEQISYTADNIAD
+299 NEQISYSADNIAE

-318 AIPGDG
+318 AISGNG
-324 LRIWLISDDDE
+324 LRIWLISDDDG

-341 QVTEAAAA
+341 QVTDAAEAA
-349 EEGDELAQ
+349 EDDELAQ

-362 DPLKDINS
+362 DPLKNINS
-370 PKLMGANP
+370 PRLMSEDLNGANP
-378 GSASPNAAAGGLL
+378 SAAGGLL
-391 GAPADPSTPSGGALT
+391 GAPGDPGSASAPAAS
-406 ADGDSE
+406 
-412 TTPTATVTLSATELS
+412 VTLSATKLS
-427 MEALDTAKLTA
+427 MEALDKTKLTA
-438 TVDPANNPNLSVKW
+438 TIDPADNPNLSVKW
-452 SSSDESVAVVVD
+452 SSSDKSVAVVVD
-464 GEVQAQTK
+464 GEVQAQTT
-472 HGIAVITATVM
+472 HGVAIITATVL
-483 YDNGLGSGPVEVTDA
+483 YDDGSEKEGIPVTDA
-498 DGKPEA
+498 DGQPAA

-517 VTDVAGLESGHP
+517 VTDWKKLESMHP
-529 YSRPANQ
+529 YSRPVDQ
-536 FWQYKEPGATSITL
+536 FWQYTAPAATSLTV
-550 TFDPLSAL
+550 TFDTQSGL
-558 ALPDTLSQ
+558 ALPDTV
-566 PDTLIVTDGS
+566 IVTDGK
-576 KNQAAVYV
+576 KNPVGVYTGNLLV
-584 GRLMAGTTV
+584 GNTV
-593 TVNSDTVRIY
+593 TVYDNTVRIY
-603 LKSTE
+603 LKSTQSGE
-608 TGSGAWGFKVSNL
+608 GAWGFKVSNVY
-621 HASNAGPTY
+621 ASEAAPTY
-630 TVRYF
+630 TVRYY
-635 ANGGTKPPA
+635 ANGGTHPPE
-644 EQTKEA
+644 EQIKEKDI
-650 NVPLTL
+650 PLTL
-656 SKEKPT
+656 SEEKPS
-662 RQHYTFKG
+662 RSHYTFKG

-681 WYPGDVYDIDENLV
+681 WYPGDVYDVNENLV

-707 SSNRGSSGSTP
+707 SSNRGSSSTP
-718 YYGPTGSSTAA
+718 YYGPTGSSTQS
-729 QSYPRTPIDLER
+729 QSYPRTPINLER
-741 PESNYNKDVL
+741 PETNYNKEVL

-760 EFSENCSLDTWSD
+760 AFSENCSLDTWSD

-805 SIFDVSV
+805 SIFDVSL

-827 DAIVKNL
+827 DGIVKNL
-834 AVTGVVAPGGDNNMT
+834 AVTGVVVPGGDNNMT
-849 GGLVGLNRGCVLNC
+849 GGLVGLNRGCILNC

-876 GVVGRNE
+876 GLVGRNE
-883 VTGIVTGCRSTAN
+883 VTGIVTGSRSTAS
-896 VSGLSQIGGVCG
+896 VSGLNQIGGICG
-908 VNYGTLINCD
+908 VNYGTLISCD

-1020 QAEPYV
+1020 QAEPYI

-1040 RMYALHESINDAIH
+1040 RMYALHQSINDAVH
-1054 DADVLS
+1054 DADILS
-1060 SDISGQLN
+1060 NDISGQLN
-1068 GLSGFLAPVEQ
+1068 GLSGSLAPIEQ

-1177 CRNVGEVTGETNV
+1177 CRNVGDVTGETNV

-1204 PDLDLT
+1204 PDFDLT
-1210 STDALLRKRFSYRSV
+1210 STDAMLRKRFSYRSV
-1225 VSRSVNDASIN
+1225 VSRSVNDAAIN
-1236 AWYECVGGIVG
+1236 AWYECAGGIVG

-1286 SRCSLSGTKYVGG
+1286 SRCRLNGTKYVGG
-1299 ILGNGYTATGED
+1299 ILGNGYTATGKD
-1311 DQPSVVSTSYSLVE
+1311 DQPSMTSTSYALVE

-1386 FTLRFVVDGETVKT
+1386 FTLSFVVDGETVKK

-1405 GASFGREVFPDVESR
+1405 GASFGRDVFPEVESR

-1477 STETLPVEER
+1477 STEVLPVAER

-1503 IISIF
+1503 ILSIF
-1508 HEPDYSLCVDVKEKL
+1508 HEPDYSICVDVKEKL
-1523 KIEIPNDGQQVH
+1523 KIEIPKDGLESH
-1535 TVHYMTPDATTADYR
+1535 TFHYMSPDGATADYR
-1550 LYLKTEDGY
+1550 LYLTTEDGY
-1559 ERVRPEIFGSYYSFE
+1559 ERLHTEVFGSYYSFE
-1574 APGNAPE
+1574 APGNTPE
-1581 ITLVSTVQSWWFLA
+1581 ITLVSTVQSWWFVA
-1595 YLGGFL
+1595 YLAGFL
-1601 LILVLLIRI
+1601 LLLVLVIRI
-1610 LVFIVRALKKAPRK
+1610 IVAIVRKLQKASRK
-1624 PKSQKAEH
+1624 PKNRKAEH
-1632 RLRTWIQSHR
+1632 RIRTWIRSHR
-1642 KIFTVLCIALVGAA
+1642 KVFTILCIALAVAI
-1656 LIVMLLLQTGWLQS
+1656 LSVMLLLQTGWLQS
-1670 GFAGYRALRTLTTQE
+1670 GFTGYRVLKTLTTQE
-1685 TDFESEIHLRMDDEE
+1685 TDLQSEILLQMDGEE

-1706 LQQISEGGNMIICA
+1706 LRQISQDGNMIICA

-1750 QRNLLRL
+1750 QRNLLHL

-1774 IERYSTEIDS
+1774 IVRYSTEIDS

-1797 DFDAVFSGDQLHAEM
+1797 DFDAVFNGDQLHAEM
-1812 DVQGGT
+1812 DVRDGT
-1818 LTQIRLTGEGST
+1818 LTEIRLVGEGST
-1830 ENGTSFRFE
+1830 ENGTSFRFQADLL
-1839 GSFRPQPL
+1839 PQPL
-1847 SERPAVPQ
+1847 SERPVVPQ

-1884 NDRAETLDATI
+1884 NDRAEALDATI
-1895 TVNADCGV
+1895 TVSADCGV

-1914 QKVEGKDINC
+1914 QKVEGKDISC
-1924 VSSRLFR
+1924 VGSRLFR

-1941 SDGKV
+1941 SDGKI
-1946 LSTAETRLLDAAKL
+1946 LTTAETRLMDAAQL
-1960 IPLMREMFLQGN
+1960 IPMMRELFL
-1972 YSIEELGSGQIY
+1972 
-1984 TLTVE
+1984 
-1989 AEKIGGIVESVIPE
+1989 ESFR
-2003 LKDLNISYQDCIL
+2003 N
-2016 SASIRDGSL
+2016 
-2025 YSLELQCGG
+2025 
-2034 SVRIVTR
+2034 
-2041 DVDASAEVLIRFV
+2041 
-2054 SPSDHVIPAAAVK
+2054 
-2067 ALLHADSAA
+2067 

>member
-1 MKKHHIF
+1 MKKHHFLSI
-8 SVIWS
+8 ILS
-13 LILCLSLCLSMLPY
+13 LLLCLSLCLSMLPY
-27 AALAEEGVSTDPIAD
+27 AALAEAGSGTDPAVD
-42 PATSPAVENVTQPPE
+42 PTVSPAGENVTLPPE

-62 ESETEELTESGGNEE
+62 EPVTEEVPEGGES
-77 EPATQPVQETI
+77 QET
-88 PETESVPVQEQA
+88 PAPQPAQDTEASV
-100 SAQESVSTQEQKP
+100 
-113 VQEPVSPQN
+113 
-122 SEAEGESGEVVG
+122 EAG
-134 GENTGETVS
+134 GENPGEAGT
-143 GTEENPV
+143 GTEETPV
-150 QAEEIALDCETASL
+150 QAEEIVLDSESASL
-164 DALDRLQLSAQIYP
+164 DALDTLQLSAQVYP
-178 ETCDQSVIWESSDP
+178 EGCDQSVIWTSSDP

-203 TAVGRGEAGTG
+203 TAVGRGDAGSG
-214 IATITATA
+214 MATITATA

-229 SKLTADCYVTVR
+229 SELTASCYVTVR
-241 SDGRQVD
+241 SDGRRVE

-269 TLEGAENLALTF
+269 TLDGAENLALTF

-287 GVGDFLLLQFGD
+287 GLGDFLVLQFGD
-299 KEQISYTADNIAD
+299 NEQITYTADNTAD
-312 LAGQTI
+312 LAGQTL

-324 LRIWLISDDDE
+324 LRIWLISDDDG
-335 NVGWGF
+335 NTGWGF

-357 SQNFA
+357 SQDFA
-362 DPLKDINS
+362 DPLKNINS
-370 PKLMGANP
+370 PRLMGADL
-378 GSASPNAAAGGLL
+378 GAADTNAAAGGVL
-391 GAPADPSTPSGGALT
+391 GSA
-406 ADGDSE
+406 GDSE
-412 TTPTATVTLSATELS
+412 PTPTATVTLSSTELS
-427 MEALDTAKLTA
+427 MEALDTVKLTA
-438 TVDPANNPNLSVKW
+438 TIDPADNPYLSVQW
-452 SSSDESVAVVVD
+452 SSDDESVAVVVD
-464 GEVQAQTK
+464 GEVQAQTT
-472 HGIAVITATVM
+472 HGVTAITATVM
-483 YDNGLGSGPVEVTDA
+483 YDDGSGAVEVKDA
-498 DGKPEA
+498 NGQPAA

-517 VTDVAGLESGHP
+517 VTDVAGLESEHNYP
-529 YSRPANQ
+529 RPVNQ
-536 FWQYKEPGATSITL
+536 FWQYTSPGATSITL
-550 TFDPLSAL
+550 TFDPLSEL
-558 ALPDTLSQ
+558 AVPDTISQ

-576 KNQAAVYV
+576 KNQAAAYV
-584 GRLMAGTTV
+584 GKLMAGRTV
-593 TVNSDTVRIY
+593 TVNDDTVRIY
-603 LKSTE
+603 LNSTQ
-608 TGSGAWGFKVSNL
+608 TGDGAWGFKVSNL
-621 HASNAGPTY
+621 HASNAAPTY
-630 TVRYF
+630 TVRYY
-635 ANGGTKPPA
+635 ANGGTNPPE
-644 EQTKEA
+644 EQTKQQD
-650 NVPLTL
+650 VPLTL
-656 SKEKPT
+656 SEETPT
-662 RQHYTFKG
+662 RQHYTFIG
-670 WATERTSGRVA
+670 WATERNSGRVA
-681 WYPGDVYDIDENLV
+681 WYPGDVYDVNENLV
-695 LYAVWDRISTFN
+695 LYAVWDRVSTFN

-718 YYGPTGSSTAA
+718 YYGPTGSSTAS

-741 PESNYNKDVL
+741 PESNYDKDVL

-760 EFSENCSLDTWSD
+760 AFSENCSLDTWSD

-805 SIFDVSV
+805 SIFDLSL

-834 AVTGVVAPGGDNNMT
+834 SVTGTVMPGGDNNMT

-863 SFSGTVAGKLETG
+863 SFNGTVAGKLETG
-876 GVVGRNE
+876 GLVGRNE

-908 VNYGTLINCD
+908 VNYGTLVSCD

-1020 QAEPYV
+1020 QAEPYI

-1060 SDISGQLN
+1060 SDISGQLE
-1068 GLSGFLAPVEQ
+1068 GLSGFLAPIEQ
-1079 AFRDLSITDPSSVT
+1079 AFRELSITDPDSVT

-1210 STDALLRKRFSYRSV
+1210 GTDAVLRKRFSYRSV
-1225 VSRSVNDASIN
+1225 VSRSVNDAAIN

-1286 SRCSLSGTKYVGG
+1286 SRCKLSGTKYVGG

-1405 GASFGREVFPDVESR
+1405 GASFGREVFPEVESR

-1444 YRRSETALGSEL
+1444 YRRSETALGSEI

-1462 PAVYVIGQFQEGDAI
+1462 PVVYVIGQFQEGDAI

-1523 KIEIPNDGQQVH
+1523 KIEIPEDGQPTH

-1559 ERVRPEIFGSYYSFE
+1559 ERVRPEVFGSYYSFE

-1595 YLGGFL
+1595 YLAGFL
-1601 LILVLLIRI
+1601 LILI
-1610 LVFIVRALKKAPRK
+1610 LVIHILVIIVRKLRKAPRK
-1624 PKSQKAEH
+1624 PKSTKAEH
-1632 RLRTWIQSHR
+1632 RLRNWIRSHR
-1642 KIFTVLCIALVGAA
+1642 KIFTILCIAVAGVA

-1670 GFAGYRALRTLTTQE
+1670 GFAGYRALRALTTQE

-1762 RKGHVVREKVDD
+1762 RKGHVVREKLDGM
-1774 IERYSTEIDS
+1774 ERYSTEIDS

-1931 VYFTDEASCT
+1931 VYFTDQASCT

-1946 LSTAETRLLDAAKL
+1946 LSTAETRLLDAAQL

-1972 YSIEELGSGQIY
+1972 YSIEELGSGQLY

-1989 AEKIGGIVESVIPE
+1989 ADKIGGIVESVIPE
-2003 LKDLNISYQDCIL
+2003 LKDLNIAYQDCRL

-2041 DVDASAEVLIRFV
+2041 DVDANAEVLIRFV
-2054 SPSDHVIPAAAVK
+2054 SPSDHVVPAAAVK
-2067 ALLHADSAA
+2067 ALLHANEAA

>member
-1 MKKHHIF
+1 MKRYHVL
-8 SVIWS
+8 SVILS
-13 LILCLSLCLSMLPY
+13 LILCLSLCVSMLPY
-27 AALAEEGVSTDPIAD
+27 TALAEEGSEGKTTEETTEETAGETLPL
-42 PATSPAVENVTQPPE
+42 PTE
-57 EENPE
+57 EESG
-62 ESETEELTESGGNEE
+62 SETTPGE
-77 EPATQPVQETI
+77 I
-88 PETESVPVQEQA
+88 PEKEETGGEPGEA
-100 SAQESVSTQEQKP
+100 DGEP
-113 VQEPVSPQN
+113 GQEPPPPQG
-122 SEAEGESGEVVG
+122 SEEGAETG
-134 GENTGETVS
+134 GENTNDAQIGEESDNNGS
-143 GTEENPV
+143 GNPDDV
-150 QAEEIALDCETASL
+150 QPGAEETPAFAEEVTIDCETASM
-164 DALDRLQLSAQIYP
+164 DALDTLQLSAQVYP
-178 ETCDQSVIWESSDP
+178 ENCDQSVIWTSSDP
-192 SVAVVDANGLV
+192 SVAAVDANGLV
-203 TAVGRGEAGTG
+203 TAVGRGENGTG
-214 IATITATA
+214 ITTITATA
-222 AAAAADG
+222 AARAEDG
-229 SKLTADCYVTVR
+229 SEVSANCYVTVR
-241 SDGRQVD
+241 SDGARVD
-248 RVEELG
+248 RIEELG

-260 DGESRFWEF
+260 DSESRFWEF
-269 TLEGAENLALTF
+269 SLDEAENLALTF
-281 APETSL
+281 APETAL

-299 KEQISYTADNIAD
+299 NEQISYSADNIAE

-318 AIPGDG
+318 AISGNG
-324 LRIWLISDDDE
+324 LRIWLISDDDG

-341 QVTEAAAA
+341 QVTDAAEAA
-349 EEGDELAQ
+349 EDDELAQ

-362 DPLKDINS
+362 DPLKNINS
-370 PKLMGANP
+370 PRLMSEDLNGANP
-378 GSASPNAAAGGLL
+378 SAADGLL
-391 GAPADPSTPSGGALT
+391 GAP
-406 ADGDSE
+406 GDSGS
-412 TTPTATVTLSATELS
+412 TSAPVASVTLSATELS
-427 MEALDTAKLTA
+427 MEALDKTVLTA
-438 TVDPANNPNLSVKW
+438 TIDPADNPNLSVKW
-452 SSSDESVAVVVD
+452 SSSDKSVAVVVD
-464 GEVQAQTK
+464 GEVQAQTT
-472 HGIAVITATVM
+472 HGVAIITATVL
-483 YDNGLGSGPVEVTDA
+483 YDDGSEAEGIPATDA
-498 DGKPEA
+498 DGQPAA
-504 ASCTVTVTNDAIV
+504 ASCTVTVTNDAII
-517 VTDVAGLESGHP
+517 VTDWKKLESEHP
-529 YSRPANQ
+529 YIRPVDQ
-536 FWQYKEPGATSITL
+536 FWQYTDPAATSLTV
-550 TFDPLSAL
+550 TFDTQSGL
-558 ALPDTLSQ
+558 ALPDTV
-566 PDTLIVTDGS
+566 TVTDGK
-576 KNQAAVYV
+576 KNPV
-584 GRLMAGTTV
+584 GIYTGNLLVGNTV
-593 TVNSDTVRIY
+593 TVYDNTVRIY
-603 LKSTE
+603 LKSTQ
-608 TGSGAWGFKVSNL
+608 TGDGAWGFKVSNVY
-621 HASNAGPTY
+621 ASEGAPTY
-630 TVRYF
+630 TVRYY
-635 ANGGTKPPA
+635 ANGGTHPPE
-644 EQTKEA
+644 EQIKEKD
-650 NVPLTL
+650 VPLTL
-656 SKEKPT
+656 SEEKPS
-662 RQHYTFKG
+662 RSHYTFKG

-681 WYPGDVYDIDENLV
+681 WYPGDVYDVNENLV

-707 SSNRGSSGSTP
+707 SSNRGSSSTP
-718 YYGPTGSSTAA
+718 YYGPTGSSTQS
-729 QSYPRTPIDLER
+729 QSYPRTPINLER
-741 PESNYNKDVL
+741 PETNYNKEVL

-760 EFSENCSLDTWSD
+760 AFSENCSLDTWSD

-805 SIFDVSV
+805 SIFDVSL

-827 DAIVKNL
+827 DGIVKNL
-834 AVTGVVAPGGDNNMT
+834 AVTGVVVPGGDNNMT
-849 GGLVGLNRGCVLNC
+849 GGLVGLNRGCILNC

-876 GVVGRNE
+876 GLVGRNE
-883 VTGIVTGCRSTAN
+883 VTGIVTGSRSTAS
-896 VSGLSQIGGVCG
+896 VSGLNQIGGICG
-908 VNYGTLINCD
+908 VNYGTLISCD

-1020 QAEPYV
+1020 QAEPYI

-1040 RMYALHESINDAIH
+1040 RMYALHQSINDAVH
-1054 DADVLS
+1054 DADILS
-1060 SDISGQLN
+1060 NDISGQLN
-1068 GLSGFLAPVEQ
+1068 GLSGSLAPIEQ

-1177 CRNVGEVTGETNV
+1177 CRNVGDVTGETNV

-1204 PDLDLT
+1204 PDFDLT
-1210 STDALLRKRFSYRSV
+1210 STDAMLRKRFSYRSV
-1225 VSRSVNDASIN
+1225 VSRSVNDAAIN
-1236 AWYECVGGIVG
+1236 AWYECAGGIVG

-1286 SRCSLSGTKYVGG
+1286 SRCRLNGTKYVGG
-1299 ILGNGYTATGED
+1299 ILGNGYTATGKD
-1311 DQPSVVSTSYSLVE
+1311 DQPSMTSTSYALVE

-1386 FTLRFVVDGETVKT
+1386 FTLSFVVDGETVKK

-1405 GASFGREVFPDVESR
+1405 GASFGRDVFPEVESR

-1477 STETLPVEER
+1477 STEVLPVAER

-1503 IISIF
+1503 ILSIF
-1508 HEPDYSLCVDVKEKL
+1508 HEPDYSICVDVKEKL
-1523 KIEIPNDGQQVH
+1523 KIEIPKDGLESH
-1535 TVHYMTPDATTADYR
+1535 TFHYMSPDGATADYR
-1550 LYLKTEDGY
+1550 LYLTTEDGY
-1559 ERVRPEIFGSYYSFE
+1559 ERLHTEVFGSYYSFE
-1574 APGNAPE
+1574 APGNTPE
-1581 ITLVSTVQSWWFLA
+1581 ITLVSTVQSWWFVA
-1595 YLGGFL
+1595 YLAGFL
-1601 LILVLLIRI
+1601 LLLVLVIRI
-1610 LVFIVRALKKAPRK
+1610 IVAIVRKLQKASRK
-1624 PKSQKAEH
+1624 PKNRKAEH
-1632 RLRTWIQSHR
+1632 RIRTWIRSHR
-1642 KIFTVLCIALVGAA
+1642 KVFTILCIALAVAI
-1656 LIVMLLLQTGWLQS
+1656 LSVMLLLQTGWLQS
-1670 GFAGYRALRTLTTQE
+1670 GFTGYRVLKTLTTQE
-1685 TDFESEIHLRMDDEE
+1685 TDLQSEILLQMDGEE

-1706 LQQISEGGNMIICA
+1706 LRQISQDGNMIICA

-1750 QRNLLRL
+1750 QRNLLHL

-1774 IERYSTEIDS
+1774 IVRYSTEIDS

-1797 DFDAVFSGDQLHAEM
+1797 DFDAVFNGDQLHAEM
-1812 DVQGGT
+1812 DVRDGT
-1818 LTQIRLTGEGST
+1818 LTEIRLVGEGST
-1830 ENGTSFRFE
+1830 ENGTSFRFQADLL
-1839 GSFRPQPL
+1839 PQPL
-1847 SERPAVPQ
+1847 SERPVVPQ

-1884 NDRAETLDATI
+1884 NDRAEALDATI
-1895 TVNADCGV
+1895 TVSADCGV

-1914 QKVEGKDINC
+1914 QKVEGKDISC
-1924 VSSRLFR
+1924 VGSRLFR

-1941 SDGKV
+1941 SDGKI
-1946 LSTAETRLLDAAKL
+1946 LTTAETRLMDAAQL
-1960 IPLMREMFLQGN
+1960 IPMMRELFLEGK
-1972 YSIEELGSGQIY
+1972 YSIEELGSGQLY

-1989 AEKIGGIVESVIPE
+1989 ADKISGIVERVIPE
-2003 LKDLNISYQDCIL
+2003 LKDLNIHYEDCRL

-2025 YSLELQCGG
+2025 YSLELKCGG
-2034 SVRIVTR
+2034 TVKIVTR
-2041 DVDASAEVLIRFV
+2041 DVDASADVLVRFV
-2054 SPSDHVIPAAAVK
+2054 SPSDHVIPAAVVNT
-2067 ALLHADSAA
+2067 LLQG

>member
-1 MKKHHIF
+1 MKKHHIL
-8 SVIWS
+8 SIILS
-13 LILCLSLCLSMLPY
+13 LLLCLSLCLSMLPY
-27 AALAEEGVSTDPIAD
+27 AALAEAGSGTDPAVD
-42 PATSPAVENVTQPPE
+42 PIVSPAGENVTLPPE
-57 EENPE
+57 EEKQE
-62 ESETEELTESGGNEE
+62 EPVTEEVPEGGESQKT
-77 EPATQPVQETI
+77 PAPQP
-88 PETESVPVQEQA
+88 
-100 SAQESVSTQEQKP
+100 EQKP
-113 VQEPVSPQN
+113 VSEQEQVPPQN
-122 SEAEGESGEVVG
+122 TEAGGTDG
-134 GENTGETVS
+134 GENPGETAS
-143 GTEENPV
+143 GTEETPV
-150 QAEEIALDCETASL
+150 QAEKIVLDSESASL
-164 DALDRLQLSAQIYP
+164 DALDTLQLSAQVYP
-178 ETCDQSVIWESSDP
+178 EGCDQSVIWTSSDP

-203 TAVGRGEAGTG
+203 TAVGRGDAGSG
-214 IATITATA
+214 MATITATA

-229 SKLTADCYVTVR
+229 SELTASCYVTVR
-241 SDGRQVD
+241 SDGRRVE

-269 TLEGAENLALTF
+269 TLDGAENLALTF

-287 GVGDFLLLQFGD
+287 GLGDFLVLQFGD
-299 KEQISYTADNIAD
+299 NEQITYTADNTAD
-312 LAGQTI
+312 LAGQTL

-324 LRIWLISDDDE
+324 LRIWLISDDDG
-335 NVGWGF
+335 NTGWGF

-357 SQNFA
+357 SQDFA
-362 DPLKDINS
+362 DPLKNINS
-370 PKLMGANP
+370 PRLMGADL
-378 GSASPNAAAGGLL
+378 GAADTNAAAGGLL
-391 GAPADPSTPSGGALT
+391 GA
-406 ADGDSE
+406 DGDSE
-412 TTPTATVTLSATELS
+412 STPTASVTLSPTELS
-427 MEALDTAKLTA
+427 MEALDTAVLTA
-438 TVDPANNPNLSVKW
+438 TMTSTNTSRLTIIWESTDTTAVEIVDFEETSRDDTAGTVTGTCTVKALKRTEILPSVKATAVLA
-452 SSSDESVAVVVD
+452 SDKTVVKD
-464 GEVQAQTK
+464 TEG
-472 HGIAVITATVM
+472 
-483 YDNGLGSGPVEVTDA
+483 NSDA
-498 DGKPEA
+498 A

-529 YSRPANQ
+529 YSRPVNQ
-536 FWQYKEPGATSITL
+536 FWQYNSPGATSITL
-550 TFDPLSAL
+550 TFDPLSEL
-558 ALPDTLSQ
+558 AVPGTISQ
-566 PDTLIVTDGS
+566 LDTLIVTDGS
-576 KNQAAVYV
+576 KNQAAAYV
-584 GRLMAGTTV
+584 GKLMAGTTV
-593 TVNSDTVRIY
+593 TVNDDTVRIY

-608 TGSGAWGFKVSNL
+608 TGPGAWGFKVSNL
-621 HASNAGPTY
+621 HASNAAPTY
-630 TVRYF
+630 TVRYY
-635 ANGGTKPPA
+635 ANGGTNPPE
-644 EQTKEA
+644 EQTKQQD
-650 NVPLTL
+650 VPLTL
-656 SKEKPT
+656 SEETPT
-662 RQHYTFKG
+662 RQHYTFMG

-681 WYPGDVYDIDENLV
+681 WYPGDVYDVNENLV
-695 LYAVWDRISTFN
+695 LYAVWDRVSTFN

-718 YYGPTGSSTAA
+718 YYGPTGSSTAS

-741 PESNYNKDVL
+741 PESNYDKDVL

-760 EFSENCSLDTWSD
+760 AFSENCSLDTWSD

-805 SIFDVSV
+805 SIFDLSL

-834 AVTGVVAPGGDNNMT
+834 SVTGTVMPGGDNNMT

-876 GVVGRNE
+876 GLVGRNE
-883 VTGIVTGCRSTAN
+883 VTGIVTGCRSTAT

-908 VNYGTLINCD
+908 VNYGTLVSCD

-951 ETAGITTDSGGVCG
+951 ETAGITTDSGGICG

-1020 QAEPYV
+1020 QAEPYI

-1060 SDISGQLN
+1060 SDISGQLE
-1068 GLSGFLAPVEQ
+1068 GLSGFLAPIEQ
-1079 AFRDLSITDPSSVT
+1079 AFRELSITDPDSVT

-1204 PDLDLT
+1204 PDMDLT
-1210 STDALLRKRFSYRSV
+1210 GTDAVLRKRFSYRSV
-1225 VSRSVNDASIN
+1225 VSRSVNDAAIN

-1286 SRCSLSGTKYVGG
+1286 SRCRLSGTKYVGG

-1405 GASFGREVFPDVESR
+1405 GASFGREVFPEVESR

-1444 YRRSETALGSEL
+1444 YRRSETALGSEF

-1462 PAVYVIGQFQEGDAI
+1462 PVVYVIGQFQEGDAI

-1523 KIEIPNDGQQVH
+1523 KIEIPEDGQPTH

-1559 ERVRPEIFGSYYSFE
+1559 ERVRPEVFGSYYSFE
-1574 APGNAPE
+1574 APGNVPE

-1595 YLGGFL
+1595 YLAGFL
-1601 LILVLLIRI
+1601 LILI
-1610 LVFIVRALKKAPRK
+1610 LVIHILVVIVRKLRKAPRK
-1624 PKSQKAEH
+1624 PKSTKAEH
-1632 RLRTWIQSHR
+1632 RLRNWIRSHR
-1642 KIFTVLCIALVGAA
+1642 KIFTILCIAVAGVA

-1670 GFAGYRALRTLTTQE
+1670 GFAGYRALRALTTQE

-1706 LQQISEGGNMIICA
+1706 LQQISENGNMIICA

-1762 RKGHVVREKVDD
+1762 RKGHVVREKLDGM
-1774 IERYSTEIDS
+1774 ERYSTEIDS

-1797 DFDAVFSGDQLHAEM
+1797 DFDAVFSGDKLHAEM
-1812 DVQGGT
+1812 DVQGGA

-1931 VYFTDEASCT
+1931 VYFTDQASCT

-1972 YSIEELGSGQIY
+1972 YSIEELGSGQLY

-1989 AEKIGGIVESVIPE
+1989 ADKIGGIVESVIPE
-2003 LKDLNISYQDCIL
+2003 LKDLNIAYQDCRL

-2041 DVDASAEVLIRFV
+2041 DVDANAEVLIRFV
-2054 SPSDHVIPAAAVK
+2054 SPSDHVVPAAAVK
-2067 ALLHADSAA
+2067 ALLHADEAA

>member
-1 MKKHHIF
+1 MKKHHIL
-8 SVIWS
+8 SIILS
-13 LILCLSLCLSMLPY
+13 LLLCLSLCLSMLPY
-27 AALAEEGVSTDPIAD
+27 AALAEAGSGTDPAVD
-42 PATSPAVENVTQPPE
+42 PIVSPAGENVTLPPE
-57 EENPE
+57 EEKQEEEEQEALPE
-62 ESETEELTESGGNEE
+62 GGESIE
-77 EPATQPVQETI
+77 EPAPQPEQETV
-88 PETESVPVQEQA
+88 PEQGQLPAQNTEA
-100 SAQESVSTQEQKP
+100 GG
-113 VQEPVSPQN
+113 
-122 SEAEGESGEVVG
+122 EAG
-134 GENTGETVS
+134 GENPGEAGTGAEET
-143 GTEENPV
+143 PV
-150 QAEEIALDCETASL
+150 QAEKIVLDSESASL
-164 DALDRLQLSAQIYP
+164 DALDTLQLSAQVYP
-178 ETCDQSVIWESSDP
+178 EGCDQSVIWTSSDP

-203 TAVGRGEAGTG
+203 TAVGRGDTG
-214 IATITATA
+214 SGMATISATA

-229 SKLTADCYVTVR
+229 SELTASCYITVR
-241 SDGRQVD
+241 SDGRRVE

-287 GVGDFLLLQFGD
+287 GLGDFLLLQFGD
-299 KEQISYTADNIAD
+299 NEQITYTADNTAD
-312 LAGQTI
+312 LAGQTL

-324 LRIWLISDDDE
+324 LRIWLISDDDG
-335 NVGWGF
+335 NAGWGF

-349 EEGDELAQ
+349 EEGDKLAQ
-357 SQNFA
+357 SQDFA
-362 DPLKDINS
+362 DPLKNINS
-370 PKLMGANP
+370 PRLMGADL
-378 GSASPNAAAGGLL
+378 GAADTNAAAGGLL
-391 GAPADPSTPSGGALT
+391 GAGEQGTV
-406 ADGDSE
+406 
-412 TTPTATVTLSATELS
+412 PTASVTLSATELS
-427 MEALDTAKLTA
+427 MEALDTVLLTA
-438 TVDPANNPNLSVKW
+438 TIDSEDNHLSVQW
-452 SSSDESVAVVVD
+452 SSDDESVAVVVD
-464 GEVQAQTK
+464 GEVQAQTT
-472 HGIAVITATVM
+472 HGVTAITATVM
-483 YDNGLGSGPVEVTDA
+483 YDDGSKSEAVEVKDA
-498 DGKPEA
+498 NGQPAA

-517 VTDVAGLESGHP
+517 VTDVAGLESEHNYP
-529 YSRPANQ
+529 RPVNQ
-536 FWQYKEPGATSITL
+536 FWQYTSPGATSITL
-550 TFDPLSAL
+550 TFDPLSEL
-558 ALPDTLSQ
+558 AVPNTISQ
-566 PDTLIVTDGS
+566 LDTLIVTDGS

-584 GRLMAGTTV
+584 GKLMAGRTV
-593 TVNSDTVRIY
+593 TVNDDTVRIY

-608 TGSGAWGFKVSNL
+608 TGPGAWGFKVSNL
-621 HASNAGPTY
+621 HASNEAPTY
-630 TVRYF
+630 TVRYY
-635 ANGGTKPPA
+635 ANGGTNPP
-644 EQTKEA
+644 EQQTKQQD
-650 NVPLTL
+650 VPLTL
-656 SKEKPT
+656 SEETPT

-670 WATERTSGRVA
+670 WATERNSGRVA
-681 WYPGDVYDIDENLV
+681 WYPGDVYDINENLV
-695 LYAVWDRISTFN
+695 LYAVWDRVSTFN

-718 YYGPTGSSTAA
+718 YYGPTGSSTEA

-741 PESNYNKDVL
+741 PESNYDKEVL

-760 EFSENCSLDTWSD
+760 AFSENCSLDTWSD

-780 NDLSLSDV
+780 DDLSLSDV

-805 SIFDVSV
+805 SIFDVSL

-834 AVTGVVAPGGDNNMT
+834 AVTGTVMPGGDNNMT

-876 GVVGRNE
+876 GLVGRNE
-883 VTGIVTGCRSTAN
+883 VTGIVTGCRSTAT

-908 VNYGTLINCD
+908 VNYGTLVSCD

-1020 QAEPYV
+1020 QAEPYI

-1060 SDISGQLN
+1060 SDISGQLE
-1068 GLSGFLAPVEQ
+1068 GLSGFLAPIEQ
-1079 AFRDLSITDPSSVT
+1079 AFRELSIMDPDSVT

-1204 PDLDLT
+1204 PELDLT
-1210 STDALLRKRFSYRSV
+1210 GTDALLRKRFSYRSV
-1225 VSRSVNDASIN
+1225 VSRSVNDADIN

-1299 ILGNGYTATGED
+1299 ILGNGYTATGKD

-1405 GASFGREVFPDVESR
+1405 GASFGREVFPEVETR

-1503 IISIF
+1503 ILSIF

-1523 KIEIPNDGQQVH
+1523 KIEIPSDGQPTH
-1535 TVHYMTPDATTADYR
+1535 TIHYMTPDALTADYR

-1559 ERVRPEIFGSYYSFE
+1559 ERIRPEVFGSYYSFE

-1595 YLGGFL
+1595 YLAGFL
-1601 LILVLLIRI
+1601 LILILLIRI
-1610 LVFIVRALKKAPRK
+1610 LAAIVRKLRNAPRK
-1624 PKSQKAEH
+1624 PKSPKAEH
-1632 RLRTWIQSHR
+1632 RLRTWIRSHR
-1642 KIFTVLCIALVGAA
+1642 KVFTLLCIAVAGAV
-1656 LIVMLLLQTGWLQS
+1656 LIVMLLLQSGWLQS

-1762 RKGHVVREKVDD
+1762 RKGHVVREKLDGM
-1774 IERYSTEIDS
+1774 ERYSTEIDS

-1839 GSFRPQPL
+1839 ASFLPQPL
-1847 SERPAVPQ
+1847 SERPVVPQ

-1867 REFMTGDM
+1867 HEFMTGDM

-1931 VYFTDEASCT
+1931 VYFTDQASCT

-1946 LSTAETRLLDAAKL
+1946 LSTAETRLLDAAQL

-1972 YSIEELGSGQIY
+1972 YSIEELGSGQLY

-1989 AEKIGGIVESVIPE
+1989 ADKIGGIVESVIPE
-2003 LKDLNISYQDCIL
+2003 LKDLNINYQDCRL
-2016 SASIRDGSL
+2016 SASVRDGSL

-2041 DVDASAEVLIRFV
+2041 DVDANADVLIRFV

-2067 ALLHADSAA
+2067 ALLHSDEAA

>member
-1 MKKHHIF
+1 MKKRHIL

-13 LILCLSLCLSMLPY
+13 LILCLSLCLSLLPC
-27 AALAEEGVSTDPIAD
+27 AAMAEEGGSAE
-42 PATSPAVENVTQPPE
+42 PAGETAAQTQE
-57 EENPE
+57 EGTPKENPE
-62 ESETEELTESGGNEE
+62 E
-77 EPATQPVQETI
+77 
-88 PETESVPVQEQA
+88 PEQ
-100 SAQESVSTQEQKP
+100 
-113 VQEPVSPQN
+113 
-122 SEAEGESGEVVG
+122 GEVPAGEETDGKPEQPASEPGEQSGAPGEAG
-134 GENTGETVS
+134 GENPGEAQTGADET
-143 GTEENPV
+143 PV
-150 QAEEIALDCETASL
+150 YAEEIVLDCETASL
-164 DALDRLQLSAQIYP
+164 DALDGLQLTAQVYP
-178 ETCDQSVIWESSDP
+178 EACDQSVTWTSSDP
-192 SVAVVDANGLV
+192 SVATVDANGLV
-203 TAVGRGEAGTG
+203 TAVGRGDTGTG
-214 IATITATA
+214 IVTITASA
-222 AAAAADG
+222 AVRAEDG
-229 SKLTADCYVTVR
+229 SELTASCYVTVR

-269 TLEGAENLALTF
+269 TLDGAENLALTF

-299 KEQISYTADNIAD
+299 NEQISYSADNIAD
-312 LAGQTI
+312 LAGQTL
-318 AIPGDG
+318 AISGDG
-324 LRIWLISDDDE
+324 LRIWLISDDDG
-335 NVGWGF
+335 NTGWGF
-341 QVTEAAAA
+341 QVTEASEAG
-349 EEGDELAQ
+349 EGDELAQ

-370 PKLMGANP
+370 PRLMNEDLGTTETTAD
-378 GSASPNAAAGGLL
+378 SGLL
-391 GAPADPSTPSGGALT
+391 GAP
-406 ADGDSE
+406 GDSAPA
-412 TTPTATVTLSATELS
+412 PTAAVTLSASELS
-427 MEALDTAKLTA
+427 MEALDTAVLTA
-438 TVDPANNPNLSVKW
+438 AIDPADNPNLSVTW
-452 SSSDESVAVVVD
+452 TSSDESVAVVVD
-464 GEVQAQTK
+464 GEVQAQTT
-472 HGIAVITATVM
+472 HGVAIITATVL
-483 YDNGLGSGPVEVTDA
+483 YDDGSEGGGKPITDA
-498 DGKPEA
+498 DGQPAA
-504 ASCTVTVTNDAIV
+504 ASCTVTVTNDAVV
-517 VTDVAGLESGHP
+517 VTDWQLLESEHP
-529 YSRPANQ
+529 YPRPVDM
-536 FWQYKEPGATSITL
+536 FWQYTDPSATSLTL
-550 TFDPLSAL
+550 TFDTQSGL
-558 ALPDTLSQ
+558 ALPDTV
-566 PDTLIVTDGS
+566 IVTDGK
-576 KNQAAVYV
+576 KNPAGVYTGNLLV
-584 GRLMAGTTV
+584 GNTV
-593 TVNSDTVRIY
+593 TVYDNTVRIY
-603 LKSTE
+603 LKSTQ
-608 TGSGAWGFKVSNL
+608 TGDGAWGFKVSNVY
-621 HASNAGPTY
+621 ASEAAPFY
-630 TVRYF
+630 TVRYY
-635 ANGGTKPPA
+635 ANGGVNPPE
-644 EQTKEA
+644 EQIKEA
-650 NVPLTL
+650 DVPLTL
-656 SKEKPT
+656 SEETPT
-662 RQHYTFKG
+662 RQHYTFRG

-681 WYPGDVYDIDENLV
+681 WYPGDVYDINENLV

-707 SSNRGSSGSTP
+707 SSNRGSGSTP
-718 YYGPTGSSTAA
+718 YYEPTGTSTEA

-741 PESNYNKDVL
+741 PETNYNKDVI

-760 EFSENCSLDTWSD
+760 AFSENCSLDTWSD

-788 DFQPIPLFNGSF
+788 DFQPIPLFNGCF

-805 SIFDVSV
+805 SIFDMSL

-834 AVTGVVAPGGDNNMT
+834 AVTGIVAPGGDNNMT

-876 GVVGRNE
+876 GLVGRNE

-908 VNYGTLINCD
+908 MNYGTLISCD

-951 ETAGITTDSGGVCG
+951 ETAGITTDTGGICG

-1020 QAEPYV
+1020 QAEPYI

-1031 TNLTGALSY
+1031 TNLTGALRY
-1040 RMYALHESINDAIH
+1040 RMQALHESINDAIH

-1060 SDISGQLN
+1060 SDISGQLSS
-1068 GLSGFLAPVEQ
+1068 LSGYLAPIEQ
-1079 AFRDLSITDPSSVT
+1079 AFRELSITDLSSVT
-1093 NLRTVIVDTVSG
+1093 NLRTVIIDTVSG

-1153 NEDLIVDESA
+1153 NEDMIVDESA
-1163 SATAD
+1163 SETSD

-1177 CRNVGEVTGETNV
+1177 CRNAGEVTGETNV
-1190 GGIAGVMA
+1190 GGIAGAMA

-1210 STDALLRKRFSYRSV
+1210 STDAVLRKRFSYRSV
-1225 VSRSVNDASIN
+1225 VSRSVNDAAVN

-1247 KADIGYITNCAAY
+1247 KADIGFITNCAAY

-1286 SRCSLSGTKYVGG
+1286 SRCKLNGTKYVGG
-1299 ILGNGYTATGED
+1299 ILGNGYTATGKD
-1311 DQPSVVSTSYSLVE
+1311 DQPSLVSTSYSLVE

-1336 SGGAEGEYQENYF
+1336 SGGADGDYQENYF

-1386 FTLRFVVDGETVKT
+1386 FALRFVVDGETVKT

-1444 YRRSETALGSEL
+1444 YRRSETALGSEF

-1477 STETLPVEER
+1477 STESLPIEER

-1492 RTGWLQTAKEQ
+1492 RTGWLQTAREQ
-1503 IISIF
+1503 ILSIF
-1508 HEPDYSLCVDVKEKL
+1508 HEPDYSICVDVKEKL
-1523 KIEIPNDGQQVH
+1523 KIEIPKDGQQTH
-1535 TVHYMTPDATTADYR
+1535 TIHYMSPDGATGDYR

-1559 ERVRPEIFGSYYSFE
+1559 ERVRPEVFGSYYSFE

-1581 ITLVSTVQSWWFLA
+1581 VTLVSTVQSWWFLT

-1601 LILVLLIRI
+1601 LLLILVIRI
-1610 LVFIVRALKKAPRK
+1610 LVAVVRKLRKAPRK
-1624 PKSQKAEH
+1624 AKNPKAEH
-1632 RLRTWIQSHR
+1632 RLRTWIRGHR
-1642 KIFTVLCIALVGAA
+1642 KLVTILCAA
-1656 LIVMLLLQTGWLQS
+1656 LAVGGLTVMLLLQTGWLQS
-1670 GFAGYRALRTLTTQE
+1670 GFTGYRVLKTITNQE
-1685 TDFESEIHLRMDDEE
+1685 MDIQSEIQLQMDGEE
-1700 IELSST
+1700 IALSST
-1706 LQQISEGGNMIICA
+1706 LRQISQNGNMIICA

-1737 NGRAFKLVSSQID
+1737 NGRAFKLVSSKID
-1750 QRNLLRL
+1750 QRNLLHL

-1762 RKGHVVREKVDD
+1762 RKGHVVREKVGD
-1774 IERYSTEIDS
+1774 IVRYSTEIDS

-1812 DVQGGT
+1812 DVQDGT
-1818 LTQIRLTGEGST
+1818 LTEVRLIGEGST
-1830 ENGTSFRFE
+1830 ETGRSFRFQADLQ
-1839 GSFRPQPL
+1839 PQPL
-1847 SERPAVPQ
+1847 SERPVVPQ

-1895 TVNADCGV
+1895 TVSADCGV

-1914 QKVEGKDINC
+1914 QKVEGKDISC

-1941 SDGKV
+1941 SDGKI
-1946 LSTAETRLLDAAKL
+1946 LTTAETKLMDAAKL
-1960 IPLMREMFLQGN
+1960 IPMMRELFLEGK
-1972 YSIEELGSGQIY
+1972 YSIEELGSGQLY
-1984 TLTVE
+1984 MLTVE
-1989 AEKIGGIVESVIPE
+1989 ADKIGGIVESVIPE
-2003 LKDLNISYQDCIL
+2003 LKGLNIHYEDCRL

-2034 SVRIVTR
+2034 SVKIVTR
-2041 DVDASAEVLIRFV
+2041 DVDASADVLVRFV
-2054 SPSDHVIPAAAVK
+2054 SPSDHVIPAAAVNT
-2067 ALLHADSAA
+2067 LLHADGTA

>member
-1 MKKHHIF
+1 M
-8 SVIWS
+8 IW
-13 LILCLSLCLSMLPY
+13 
-27 AALAEEGVSTDPIAD
+27 T
-42 PATSPAVENVTQPPE
+42 
-57 EENPE
+57 
-62 ESETEELTESGGNEE
+62 
-77 EPATQPVQETI
+77 
-88 PETESVPVQEQA
+88 
-100 SAQESVSTQEQKP
+100 
-113 VQEPVSPQN
+113 
-122 SEAEGESGEVVG
+122 
-134 GENTGETVS
+134 
-143 GTEENPV
+143 
-150 QAEEIALDCETASL
+150 
-164 DALDRLQLSAQIYP
+164 
-178 ETCDQSVIWESSDP
+178 SSDP

-203 TAVGRGEAGTG
+203 TAVGRGDTG
-214 IATITATA
+214 SGMATITATA

-229 SKLTADCYVTVR
+229 SELTASCYVTVR
-241 SDGRQVD
+241 SDGRRVE

-269 TLEGAENLALTF
+269 TLDGAENLALTF

-287 GVGDFLLLQFGD
+287 GLGDFLVLQFGD
-299 KEQISYTADNIAD
+299 NEQITYTADNTAD
-312 LAGQTI
+312 LAGQTL

-324 LRIWLISDDDE
+324 LRIWLISDDDG
-335 NVGWGF
+335 NTGWGF

-362 DPLKDINS
+362 DPLKNINS
-370 PKLMGANP
+370 PRLMGADL
-378 GSASPNAAAGGLL
+378 GAADTNAAAGGLL
-391 GAPADPSTPSGGALT
+391 GAP
-406 ADGDSE
+406 GDRE
-412 TTPTATVTLSATELS
+412 PTPTATVTLSSTELS
-427 MEALDTAKLTA
+427 MEALDTVKLTA
-438 TVDPANNPNLSVKW
+438 TIDPADNQYLSVQW
-452 SSSDESVAVVVD
+452 SSDDESVAVVVD
-464 GEVQAQTK
+464 GEVQAQTT
-472 HGIAVITATVM
+472 HGVTAITATVM
-483 YDNGLGSGPVEVTDA
+483 YDDGSESGAVKVKDANGQPA
-498 DGKPEA
+498 A

-517 VTDVAGLESGHP
+517 VTDVAGLESEHNYP
-529 YSRPANQ
+529 RPVNQ
-536 FWQYKEPGATSITL
+536 FWQYTSPGATSITL
-550 TFDPLSAL
+550 TFDPLSEL
-558 ALPDTLSQ
+558 AVPDTISQ

-576 KNQAAVYV
+576 KNQAAAYV
-584 GRLMAGTTV
+584 GKLMAGRTV
-593 TVNSDTVRIY
+593 TVNDDTVRIY
-603 LKSTE
+603 LNSTQ
-608 TGSGAWGFKVSNL
+608 TGPGAWGFKVSNL
-621 HASNAGPTY
+621 HASNAAPTY
-630 TVRYF
+630 TVRYY
-635 ANGGTKPPA
+635 ANGGTNPPE
-644 EQTKEA
+644 EQTKQQD
-650 NVPLTL
+650 VPLTL
-656 SKEKPT
+656 SEETPT

-681 WYPGDVYDIDENLV
+681 WYPGDVYDVNENLV
-695 LYAVWDRISTFN
+695 LYAVWDRVSTFN

-718 YYGPTGSSTAA
+718 YYGPTGSSTAS

-741 PESNYNKDVL
+741 PESNYDKDVL

-760 EFSENCSLDTWSD
+760 AFSENCSLDTWSD

-805 SIFDVSV
+805 SIFDLSL

-834 AVTGVVAPGGDNNMT
+834 AVTGTVMPGGDNNMT

-876 GVVGRNE
+876 GLVGRNE
-883 VTGIVTGCRSTAN
+883 VTGIVTGCRSTAT

-908 VNYGTLINCD
+908 VNYGTLVSCD

-951 ETAGITTDSGGVCG
+951 ETAGITTDSGGICG

-1020 QAEPYV
+1020 QAEPYI

-1060 SDISGQLN
+1060 SDISGQLE
-1068 GLSGFLAPVEQ
+1068 GLSGFLAPIEQ
-1079 AFRDLSITDPSSVT
+1079 AFRELSITDPDSVT

-1210 STDALLRKRFSYRSV
+1210 GTDAVLRKRFSYRSV
-1225 VSRSVNDASIN
+1225 VSRSVNDAAIN

-1405 GASFGREVFPDVESR
+1405 GASFGRDVFPEVESR

-1444 YRRSETALGSEL
+1444 YRRSETALGSEI

-1462 PAVYVIGQFQEGDAI
+1462 PVVYVIGQFQEGDAI

-1523 KIEIPNDGQQVH
+1523 KIEIP
-1535 TVHYMTPDATTADYR
+1535 
-1550 LYLKTEDGY
+1550 E
-1559 ERVRPEIFGSYYSFE
+1559 
-1574 APGNAPE
+1574 
-1581 ITLVSTVQSWWFLA
+1581 
-1595 YLGGFL
+1595 
-1601 LILVLLIRI
+1601 
-1610 LVFIVRALKKAPRK
+1610 
-1624 PKSQKAEH
+1624 
-1632 RLRTWIQSHR
+1632 
-1642 KIFTVLCIALVGAA
+1642 
-1656 LIVMLLLQTGWLQS
+1656 
-1670 GFAGYRALRTLTTQE
+1670 
-1685 TDFESEIHLRMDDEE
+1685 
-1700 IELSST
+1700 
-1706 LQQISEGGNMIICA
+1706 
-1720 DQYGIDLYIAN
+1720 
-1731 GTLYLE
+1731 
-1737 NGRAFKLVSSQID
+1737 
-1750 QRNLLRL
+1750 
-1757 ALNAV
+1757 
-1762 RKGHVVREKVDD
+1762 
-1774 IERYSTEIDS
+1774 
-1784 ETVEQILS
+1784 
-1792 LYLSE
+1792 
-1797 DFDAVFSGDQLHAEM
+1797 
-1812 DVQGGT
+1812 
-1818 LTQIRLTGEGST
+1818 
-1830 ENGTSFRFE
+1830 
-1839 GSFRPQPL
+1839 
-1847 SERPAVPQ
+1847 
-1855 AVLDAIASGGEG
+1855 
-1867 REFMTGDM
+1867 
-1875 LRLFAAWFK
+1875 
-1884 NDRAETLDATI
+1884 
-1895 TVNADCGV
+1895 
-1903 LSLDDSYSYFR
+1903 
-1914 QKVEGKDINC
+1914 
-1924 VSSRLFR
+1924 
-1931 VYFTDEASCT
+1931 
-1941 SDGKV
+1941 
-1946 LSTAETRLLDAAKL
+1946 
-1960 IPLMREMFLQGN
+1960 
-1972 YSIEELGSGQIY
+1972 
-1984 TLTVE
+1984 
-1989 AEKIGGIVESVIPE
+1989 
-2003 LKDLNISYQDCIL
+2003 
-2016 SASIRDGSL
+2016 
-2025 YSLELQCGG
+2025 
-2034 SVRIVTR
+2034 
-2041 DVDASAEVLIRFV
+2041 
-2054 SPSDHVIPAAAVK
+2054 
-2067 ALLHADSAA
+2067 

>member
-1 MKKHHIF
+1 MKKHHIL
-8 SVIWS
+8 SIILS
-13 LILCLSLCLSMLPY
+13 LLLCLSLCLSMLPY
-27 AALAEEGVSTDPIAD
+27 AALAEEGSGTDPVED
-42 PATSPAVENVTQPPE
+42 PAVSPAAESMTLPPE
-57 EENPE
+57 EEEQE
-62 ESETEELTESGGNEE
+62 EGETEALPEDGESKEEPAPQPEQKPIPEQEQLPPQNTESGGKDGGT
-77 EPATQPVQETI
+77 A
-88 PETESVPVQEQA
+88 
-100 SAQESVSTQEQKP
+100 
-113 VQEPVSPQN
+113 
-122 SEAEGESGEVVG
+122 G
-134 GENTGETVS
+134 GENPGEAGT
-143 GTEENPV
+143 GTEETPV
-150 QAEEIALDCETASL
+150 QAEEIVLDSESASL
-164 DALDRLQLSAQIYP
+164 DALDTLQLSAQVYP
-178 ETCDQSVIWESSDP
+178 EGCDQSVIWTSSDP

-203 TAVGRGEAGTG
+203 TAVGRGETGSG
-214 IATITATA
+214 IAAITATA

-229 SKLTADCYVTVR
+229 SELTASCYITVR
-241 SDGRQVD
+241 SDGRRVE

-287 GVGDFLLLQFGD
+287 GLGDFLLLQFGD
-299 KEQISYTADNIAD
+299 NEQITYTADNIAD
-312 LAGQTI
+312 LAGQTL

-324 LRIWLISDDDE
+324 LRIWLISDDDG
-335 NVGWGF
+335 NTGWGF

-362 DPLKDINS
+362 DPLKNINS
-370 PKLMGANP
+370 PRLMGADL
-378 GSASPNAAAGGLL
+378 GAADTNAAAGGLL
-391 GAPADPSTPSGGALT
+391 GAGEQGTV
-406 ADGDSE
+406 
-412 TTPTATVTLSATELS
+412 PTASVTLSATELS
-427 MEALDTAKLTA
+427 MEALDTVLLTA
-438 TVDPANNPNLSVKW
+438 TIDPADPADNQYLSVQW
-452 SSSDESVAVVVD
+452 SSDDESVAVVVD
-464 GEVQAQTK
+464 GEVQAQTT
-472 HGIAVITATVM
+472 HGVTAITATVM
-483 YDNGLGSGPVEVTDA
+483 YSDESKSEDVEVKDA
-498 DGKPEA
+498 NGQPAA

-529 YSRPANQ
+529 YSRPVNQ
-536 FWQYKEPGATSITL
+536 FWQYTSPGATSITL
-550 TFDPLSAL
+550 TFDPLSEL
-558 ALPDTLSQ
+558 AVPGTISQ
-566 PDTLIVTDGS
+566 LDTLIVTDGS
-576 KNQAAVYV
+576 KNQAAAYV
-584 GRLMAGTTV
+584 GKLMAGRTV
-593 TVNSDTVRIY
+593 TVNDDTVRIY

-608 TGSGAWGFKVSNL
+608 TGPGAWGFKVSNL
-621 HASNAGPTY
+621 HASNAAPTY
-630 TVRYF
+630 TVRYY
-635 ANGGTKPPA
+635 ANGGTNPPE
-644 EQTKEA
+644 EQTKQQD
-650 NVPLTL
+650 VPLTL
-656 SKEKPT
+656 SEETPT

-670 WATERTSGRVA
+670 WATERNSGRVA
-681 WYPGDVYDIDENLV
+681 WYPGDVYDVNENLV
-695 LYAVWDRISTFN
+695 LYAVWDRVSTFN

-718 YYGPTGSSTAA
+718 YYGPTGSSTAS

-741 PESNYNKDVL
+741 PESNYDKEVL

-760 EFSENCSLDTWSD
+760 AFSENCSLDTWSD

-780 NDLSLSDV
+780 NDLSLSDI

-805 SIFDVSV
+805 SIFDVSL

-834 AVTGVVAPGGDNNMT
+834 SVTGVVVPGGDNNMT

-876 GVVGRNE
+876 GLVGRNE
-883 VTGIVTGCRSTAN
+883 VTGIVTGCRSTAT

-908 VNYGTLINCD
+908 VNYGTLVSCD

-951 ETAGITTDSGGVCG
+951 ETAGITTDSGGICG

-1020 QAEPYV
+1020 QAEPYI

-1060 SDISGQLN
+1060 SDISGQLE
-1068 GLSGFLAPVEQ
+1068 GLSGFLAPIEQ
-1079 AFRDLSITDPSSVT
+1079 AFRELSITDPDSVT

-1110 QSMSASLGEGSGV
+1110 QSMSASLGEGSSV

-1210 STDALLRKRFSYRSV
+1210 GTDALLRKRFSYRSV
-1225 VSRSVNDASIN
+1225 VSRSVNDAAIN

-1336 SGGAEGEYQENYF
+1336 SGGAEGEYQENFF

-1405 GASFGREVFPDVESR
+1405 GASFGREVFPEVESR

-1444 YRRSETALGSEL
+1444 YRRSETALGSEF

-1477 STETLPVEER
+1477 STEILPVEER

-1503 IISIF
+1503 ILSIF

-1523 KIEIPNDGQQVH
+1523 KVEIPSDGQPTH
-1535 TVHYMTPDATTADYR
+1535 TVHYMTPDALTADYR

-1559 ERVRPEIFGSYYSFE
+1559 ERVRPEVFGSYYSFE

-1595 YLGGFL
+1595 YLAGFL
-1601 LILVLLIRI
+1601 LILILLIRI
-1610 LVFIVRALKKAPRK
+1610 LAAIVRKLRNAPRK
-1624 PKSQKAEH
+1624 PKSPKAEH
-1632 RLRTWIQSHR
+1632 RLRTWIRSHR
-1642 KIFTVLCIALVGAA
+1642 KVFTLLCIALVGAA
-1656 LIVMLLLQTGWLQS
+1656 LIIMLLLQTGWLQS
-1670 GFAGYRALRTLTTQE
+1670 GFAGYRALRALTTQE
-1685 TDFESEIHLRMDDEE
+1685 TDFESEIHLQMDDEE

-1762 RKGHVVREKVDD
+1762 RKGHVVREKLDGM
-1774 IERYSTEIDS
+1774 ERYSTEIDS

-1839 GSFRPQPL
+1839 GSFRPQTL
-1847 SERPAVPQ
+1847 SERPVVPQ

-1914 QKVEGKDINC
+1914 QKVEGRDINC

-1931 VYFTDEASCT
+1931 VYFTDQASCT

-1946 LSTAETRLLDAAKL
+1946 LSTAETRLLDAAQL

-1972 YSIEELGSGQIY
+1972 YSIEELGSGQLY

-1989 AEKIGGIVESVIPE
+1989 ADKIGGIVESVIPE
-2003 LKDLNISYQDCIL
+2003 LKDLNINYQDCRL
-2016 SASIRDGSL
+2016 SASVRDGSL

-2041 DVDASAEVLIRFV
+2041 DVDANADVLIRFV

-2067 ALLHADSAA
+2067 ALLHADEAA

>member
-1 MKKHHIF
+1 MKRYHVL
-8 SVIWS
+8 SVILS
-13 LILCLSLCLSMLPY
+13 LILCMSLCFSMLPY
-27 AALAEEGVSTDPIAD
+27 TATAEEGGGGETAGETVPMST
-42 PATSPAVENVTQPPE
+42 E
-57 EENPE
+57 EESG
-62 ESETEELTESGGNEE
+62 SETTPGEITENEETGGEPGEADGEPGQEPAPAQGNEE
-77 EPATQPVQETI
+77 GAETGG
-88 PETESVPVQEQA
+88 EDTGD
-100 SAQESVSTQEQKP
+100 AQI
-113 VQEPVSPQN
+113 
-122 SEAEGESGEVVG
+122 GEVG
-134 GENTGETVS
+134 GNTGT
-143 GTEENPV
+143 GYPDDV
-150 QAEEIALDCETASL
+150 QPGAEETPVFAEEVTIDYETASM
-164 DALDRLQLSAQIYP
+164 DALDTLQLSAQVFP
-178 ETCDQSVIWESSDP
+178 ENCDQSVIWTSSDP

-203 TAVGRGEAGTG
+203 TAVGRGENGTG

-222 AAAAADG
+222 AARAEGG
-229 SKLTADCYVTVR
+229 SEFSASCYVTVR
-241 SDGRQVD
+241 SDGARVD

-269 TLEGAENLALTF
+269 TLDEAENLSLTF
-281 APETSL
+281 AQETSL
-287 GVGDFLLLQFGD
+287 GIGDFLLLQFGD
-299 KEQISYTADNIAD
+299 NEQISYSADNIAE

-318 AIPGDG
+318 AISGNG
-324 LRIWLISDDDE
+324 LRIWLISDDDG

-341 QVTEAAAA
+341 QVTDAAEAA
-349 EEGDELAQ
+349 EDDELAQ
-357 SQNFA
+357 SQAFA
-362 DPLKDINS
+362 DPLKNINT
-370 PKLMGANP
+370 PRLMNENLNGANP
-378 GSASPNAAAGGLL
+378 SAAGGLL
-391 GAPADPSTPSGGALT
+391 GAPGDPGSAPVPVAS
-406 ADGDSE
+406 
-412 TTPTATVTLSATELS
+412 VTLSATELS
-427 MEALDTAKLTA
+427 MEALDKTVLTA
-438 TVDPANNPNLSVKW
+438 TIDPADNPNLSVKW

-464 GEVQAQTK
+464 GEVQAQTT
-472 HGIAVITATVM
+472 HGVAVITATVL
-483 YDNGLGSGPVEVTDA
+483 YDDGSGSEGIPVTDA
-498 DGKPEA
+498 DGQPAA
-504 ASCTVTVTNDAIV
+504 ASCTVTVTNDAVV
-517 VTDVAGLESGHP
+517 VTDWTQLESMHP
-529 YSRPANQ
+529 YNRPVDQ
-536 FWQYKEPGATSITL
+536 FWQYTDPAATSLTV
-550 TFDPLSAL
+550 TFDTQSGL
-558 ALPDTLSQ
+558 ALPDTV
-566 PDTLIVTDGS
+566 TVTDGK
-576 KNQAAVYV
+576 KNLVGVYTGNLLV
-584 GRLMAGTTV
+584 GNTV
-593 TVNSDTVRIY
+593 TVYDNTVRIY
-603 LKSTE
+603 LKSTQ
-608 TGSGAWGFKVSNL
+608 TGEGAWGFKVSNVY
-621 HASNAGPTY
+621 ASEAAPTY
-630 TVRYF
+630 TVRYY
-635 ANGGTKPPA
+635 ANGGTNPPE
-644 EQTKEA
+644 EQIKEKD
-650 NVPLTL
+650 VPLTL
-656 SKEKPT
+656 SEEQPT
-662 RQHYTFKG
+662 RSHYTFKG

-681 WYPGDVYDIDENLV
+681 WYPGDVYDVNENLV

-707 SSNRGSSGSTP
+707 SSNRGSGSTP
-718 YYGPTGSSTAA
+718 YYGPTGPST
-729 QSYPRTPIDLER
+729 QSETYPRTPINLER
-741 PESNYNKDVL
+741 PETNYNKEVL

-760 EFSENCSLDTWSD
+760 AFSENCSLDTWSD

-805 SIFDVSV
+805 SIFDVSL

-827 DAIVKNL
+827 DGIVKNL
-834 AVTGVVAPGGDNNMT
+834 AVTGVVVPGGDNNMT
-849 GGLVGLNRGCVLNC
+849 GGLVGLNRGCLLNC

-876 GVVGRNE
+876 GLVGRNE

-896 VSGLSQIGGVCG
+896 VSGLNQIGGICG
-908 VNYGTLINCD
+908 VNYGTLISCD

-989 GGVAGRSKGYINGSR
+989 GGIAGRSKGYINGSR

-1020 QAEPYV
+1020 QAEPYI

-1040 RMYALHESINDAIH
+1040 RMHALHQSINDAIH

-1060 SDISGQLN
+1060 NDISGQLN
-1068 GLSGFLAPVEQ
+1068 GLSGFLAPIEQ

-1177 CRNVGEVTGETNV
+1177 CRNVGDVTGETNV

-1204 PDLDLT
+1204 PDFDLT
-1210 STDALLRKRFSYRSV
+1210 STDAMLRKRFSYRSV
-1225 VSRSVNDASIN
+1225 VSRSVNNAAIN
-1236 AWYECVGGIVG
+1236 AWYECAGGIVG

-1286 SRCSLSGTKYVGG
+1286 SRCRLNGTKYVGG
-1299 ILGNGYTATGED
+1299 ILGNGYTATGKD
-1311 DQPSVVSTSYSLVE
+1311 DQPSMTSTSYALVE

-1386 FTLRFVVDGETVKT
+1386 FTLSFVVDGETVKK

-1405 GASFGREVFPDVESR
+1405 GASFGRDVFPEVESR

-1477 STETLPVEER
+1477 STEVLPVAER

-1503 IISIF
+1503 ILSIF
-1508 HEPDYSLCVDVKEKL
+1508 HEPDYSICVDVKEKL
-1523 KIEIPNDGQQVH
+1523 KIEIPKDGLQSH
-1535 TVHYMTPDATTADYR
+1535 TIHYMSPDGATADYR
-1550 LYLKTEDGY
+1550 LYLTTEDGY
-1559 ERVRPEIFGSYYSFE
+1559 ERLRTEVFGSYYSFE
-1574 APGNAPE
+1574 APGSTPE

-1595 YLGGFL
+1595 YLAGFL
-1601 LILVLLIRI
+1601 LLLVLVIRI
-1610 LVFIVRALKKAPRK
+1610 LVAIVRKLQKASRK
-1624 PKSQKAEH
+1624 PKNQKAEH
-1632 RLRTWIQSHR
+1632 RLRTWIRSHR
-1642 KIFTVLCIALVGAA
+1642 KVFTILCIALAVAI
-1656 LIVMLLLQTGWLQS
+1656 LTVMLLLQTGWLQS
-1670 GFAGYRALRTLTTQE
+1670 GFTGYRVLKTLTTQE
-1685 TDFESEIHLRMDDEE
+1685 TDLQSEILLQMDGEE

-1706 LQQISEGGNMIICA
+1706 LRQISQDGNMIICA

-1750 QRNLLRL
+1750 QRNLLHL

-1774 IERYSTEIDS
+1774 VVRYSTEIDS

-1812 DVQGGT
+1812 DVRDGT
-1818 LTQIRLTGEGST
+1818 LTEIRLVGEGST
-1830 ENGTSFRFE
+1830 ENGTSFRFQADLL
-1839 GSFRPQPL
+1839 PQPL
-1847 SERPAVPQ
+1847 SERPVVPQ

-1884 NDRAETLDATI
+1884 NDRAEALDATI
-1895 TVNADCGV
+1895 TVSADCGV

-1914 QKVEGKDINC
+1914 QKVEGKDISC
-1924 VSSRLFR
+1924 VGSRLFR

-1941 SDGKV
+1941 SDGKI
-1946 LSTAETRLLDAAKL
+1946 LTTAETRLMDAAQL
-1960 IPLMREMFLQGN
+1960 IPMMRELFLEGK
-1972 YSIEELGSGQIY
+1972 YSIEELGSGQLY

-1989 AEKIGGIVESVIPE
+1989 ADKISGIVERVIPE
-2003 LKDLNISYQDCIL
+2003 LKDLNIHYEDCRL

-2025 YSLELQCGG
+2025 YSLELKCGG
-2034 SVRIVTR
+2034 TVKIVTR
-2041 DVDASAEVLIRFV
+2041 DVDASADVLVRFV
-2054 SPSDHVIPAAAVK
+2054 SPSDHVIPAAVVNT
-2067 ALLHADSAA
+2067 LLQG

>member
-1 MKKHHIF
+1 MKKHHIL
-8 SVIWS
+8 SIILS
-13 LILCLSLCLSMLPY
+13 LLLCLSLCLSMLPY
-27 AALAEEGVSTDPIAD
+27 AALAEEGSGTDPAVD
-42 PATSPAVENVTQPPE
+42 PIVSPAGENVTLPPE
-57 EENPE
+57 EENQEEGEQEAPPE
-62 ESETEELTESGGNEE
+62 GGENIE
-77 EPATQPVQETI
+77 EPTPQL
-88 PETESVPVQEQA
+88 
-100 SAQESVSTQEQKP
+100 EQKP
-113 VQEPVSPQN
+113 VPEQEQVPPQN
-122 SEAEGESGEVVG
+122 TEAGGTGG
-134 GENTGETVS
+134 GENPGETAS
-143 GTEENPV
+143 GTEETGTEETPV
-150 QAEEIALDCETASL
+150 QAEEIILNYESASL
-164 DALDRLQLSAQIYP
+164 DALDTLQLSAQVYP
-178 ETCDQSVIWESSDP
+178 EGCDQSVIWESSDP

-203 TAVGRGEAGTG
+203 TAVGRGEAGSRM
-214 IATITATA
+214 ATITATA

-229 SKLTADCYVTVR
+229 SELTASCYITVR
-241 SDGRQVD
+241 SDGRRVE

-287 GVGDFLLLQFGD
+287 GIGDFLLLQFGD
-299 KEQISYTADNIAD
+299 NEQITYTADNIAD
-312 LAGQTI
+312 LAGQTL

-324 LRIWLISDDDE
+324 LRIWLISDDDG
-335 NVGWGF
+335 NSGWGF

-357 SQNFA
+357 SQDFA

-370 PKLMGANP
+370 PRLMGADL
-378 GSASPNAAAGGLL
+378 GAADTNAVAGGLL
-391 GAPADPSTPSGGALT
+391 GAGKQGTV
-406 ADGDSE
+406 
-412 TTPTATVTLSATELS
+412 PTASVTLSATELS
-427 MEALDTAKLTA
+427 MEALDTVLLTA
-438 TVDPANNPNLSVKW
+438 TIDPADKQNLSVQW
-452 SSSDESVAVVVD
+452 SSENESVAVVVD
-464 GEVQAQTK
+464 GEVQAQTT
-472 HGIAVITATVM
+472 HGVTVITATVM
-483 YDNGLGSGPVEVTDA
+483 YSDKSKSEDVEVKDA
-498 DGKPEA
+498 NGQPAA

-517 VTDVAGLESGHP
+517 VTDVAGLESEHNYP
-529 YSRPANQ
+529 RPVNQ
-536 FWQYKEPGATSITL
+536 FWQYTSPGATSITL
-550 TFDPLSAL
+550 TFHGKSEL
-558 ALPDTLSQ
+558 AVPNTISQ

-584 GRLMAGTTV
+584 GNLMADRTV
-593 TVNSDTVRIY
+593 TVNDDTVRIY

-608 TGSGAWGFKVSNL
+608 TGPGAWGFKVSNL
-621 HASNAGPTY
+621 HASNAAPTY
-630 TVRYF
+630 TVRYY
-635 ANGGTKPPA
+635 ANGGTNPP
-644 EQTKEA
+644 EQQTKQQD
-650 NVPLTL
+650 VPLTL
-656 SKEKPT
+656 SEETPT

-670 WATERTSGRVA
+670 WATERNSGRVA
-681 WYPGDVYDIDENLV
+681 WYPGDVYDINENLV
-695 LYAVWDRISTFN
+695 LYAVWDRVSTFN

-718 YYGPTGSSTAA
+718 YYGPTGSSTAS

-741 PESNYNKDVL
+741 PESNYDKEVL

-760 EFSENCSLDTWSD
+760 AFSENCSLDTWSD

-805 SIFDVSV
+805 SIFDVSL

-834 AVTGVVAPGGDNNMT
+834 AVTGTVMPGGDNNMT

-876 GVVGRNE
+876 GLVGRNE
-883 VTGIVTGCRSTAN
+883 VTGIVTGCRSTAT

-908 VNYGTLINCD
+908 VNYGTLVSCD

-1020 QAEPYV
+1020 QAEPYI

-1060 SDISGQLN
+1060 SDISGQLE
-1068 GLSGFLAPVEQ
+1068 GLSGFLNPIEQ
-1079 AFRDLSITDPSSVT
+1079 AFRELSIMDPDSVT

-1204 PDLDLT
+1204 PELDLT
-1210 STDALLRKRFSYRSV
+1210 GTDAVLRKRFSYRSV
-1225 VSRSVNDASIN
+1225 VSRSVNDAAIN

-1274 VGLSYGTVQSCV
+1274 AGLSYGTVQSCV

-1299 ILGNGYTATGED
+1299 ILGNGYTATGKD

-1405 GASFGREVFPDVESR
+1405 GASFGREVFPEVETR

-1503 IISIF
+1503 ILSIF

-1523 KIEIPNDGQQVH
+1523 KIEIPEDGQPTH
-1535 TVHYMTPDATTADYR
+1535 TIHYMTPDALTADYR

-1559 ERVRPEIFGSYYSFE
+1559 ERIRPEVFGSYYSFE

-1595 YLGGFL
+1595 YLAGFL
-1601 LILVLLIRI
+1601 LILILLIRI
-1610 LVFIVRALKKAPRK
+1610 LAAIVRKLRNAPRK
-1624 PKSQKAEH
+1624 PKSPKAED
-1632 RLRTWIQSHR
+1632 RLRTWIRSHR
-1642 KIFTVLCIALVGAA
+1642 KVFTLLCIALVGAA
-1656 LIVMLLLQTGWLQS
+1656 LIIMLLLQTGWLQS
-1670 GFAGYRALRTLTTQE
+1670 GFAGYRALRALTTQE
-1685 TDFESEIHLRMDDEE
+1685 TDFESEIHLQMDDEE

-1762 RKGHVVREKVDD
+1762 RKGHVVREKLDGM
-1774 IERYSTEIDS
+1774 ERYSTEIDS

-1931 VYFTDEASCT
+1931 VYFTDQASCT

-1946 LSTAETRLLDAAKL
+1946 LSTAETRLLDAAQL

-1972 YSIEELGSGQIY
+1972 YSIEELGSGQLY

-1989 AEKIGGIVESVIPE
+1989 ADKIGGIVESVIPE
-2003 LKDLNISYQDCIL
+2003 LKDLNIAYQDCSL
-2016 SASIRDGSL
+2016 SASVRDGSL

-2034 SVRIVTR
+2034 NVKIVTR

-2067 ALLHADSAA
+2067 ALLHADEAA

>member
-1 MKKHHIF
+1 MKKYHIF

-27 AALAEEGVSTDPIAD
+27 AALAEAGDGTEPIAD
-42 PATSPAVENVTQPPE
+42 PAISPAAENVTPAPE

-62 ESETEELTESGGNEE
+62 KPETEEVPEGGESKEAS
-77 EPATQPVQETI
+77 ATQPE
-88 PETESVPVQEQA
+88 QEQA
-100 SAQESVSTQEQKP
+100 APQNAEAGSGSGEATGTENP
-113 VQEPVSPQN
+113 GEPVTP
-122 SEAEGESGEVVG
+122 
-134 GENTGETVS
+134 
-143 GTEENPV
+143 EEKSPV
-150 QAEEIALDCETASL
+150 QAEEIVLDCETASL
-164 DALDRLQLSAQIYP
+164 DALDRFQLSAQVYP
-178 ETCDQSVIWESSDP
+178 EACDQTVTWASSDP
-192 SVAVVDANGLV
+192 SVAAVDANGLV

-214 IATITATA
+214 MATITATA

-229 SKLTADCYVTVR
+229 SALTASCYVTVR
-241 SDGRQVD
+241 SDGRHID

-269 TLEGAENLALTF
+269 TLEGAENLALRF
-281 APETSL
+281 APETAL
-287 GVGDFLLLQFGD
+287 GTGDFLLLQFGD
-299 KEQISYTADNIAD
+299 REQISYTADNIAD
-312 LAGQTI
+312 LAGQTL

-324 LRIWLISDDDE
+324 LRIWLISDDDG
-335 NVGWGF
+335 NAGWGF

-357 SQNFA
+357 SQNFT
-362 DPLKDINS
+362 DPLKNINS
-370 PKLMGANP
+370 PRLMSDELAAADTDG
-378 GSASPNAAAGGLL
+378 AAGGLL
-391 GAPADPSTPSGGALT
+391 GAGEQGA
-406 ADGDSE
+406 A
-412 TTPTATVTLSATELS
+412 PTASVTLSAAELS

-438 TVDPANNPNLSVKW
+438 TVDPADNPNLSVKW

-464 GEVQAQTK
+464 GEVQAQTT
-472 HGIAVITATVM
+472 HGIAVITAAVM
-483 YDNGLGSGPVEVTDA
+483 YDDGSESGAVEVKDA
-498 DGKPEA
+498 DGQAAA

-517 VTDVAGLESGHP
+517 VTDVAGLESEHNYP
-529 YSRPANQ
+529 RPVNQ
-536 FWQYKEPGATSITL
+536 FWQYTEPGATSLTL
-550 TFDPLSAL
+550 TFDPLSEL
-558 ALPDTLSQ
+558 AMPDTLSQ
-566 PDTLIVTDGS
+566 PDTIIVTDGS

-584 GRLMAGTTV
+584 GRLIAGTTV
-593 TVNSDTVRIY
+593 TVNDDTVRIY
-603 LKSTE
+603 LNSTQ
-608 TGSGAWGFKVSNL
+608 TDPVAWGFKVSNL
-621 HASNAGPTY
+621 HASSAAPTY
-630 TVRYF
+630 TVRYY
-635 ANGGTKPPA
+635 ANGGTNPPE
-644 EQTKEA
+644 EQTKQQD
-650 NVPLTL
+650 VPLTL
-656 SKEKPT
+656 SEEKPT
-662 RQHYTFKG
+662 RQHYSFKG

-681 WYPGDVYDIDENLV
+681 WYPGDVYDVNENLV
-695 LYAVWDRISTFN
+695 LYAVWDRVSTFN

-718 YYGPTGSSTAA
+718 YYGPTDSSTAS

-741 PESNYNKDVL
+741 PETNYNKDVL

-760 EFSENCSLDTWSD
+760 AFSENCSLDTWSD

-780 NDLSLSDV
+780 NDLSLSDI

-805 SIFDVSV
+805 SIFDVSL
-812 TDPLAPCGF
+812 TDPLAPCGL

-834 AVTGVVAPGGDNNMT
+834 AVTGVVVPGGDNNMT
-849 GGLVGLNRGCVLNC
+849 GGLVGLNRGCILNC

-876 GVVGRNE
+876 GLVGRNE
-883 VTGIVTGCRSTAN
+883 VTGIVTGCRSTAT

-908 VNYGTLINCD
+908 VNYGTLIHCD

-973 CVSREAVGY
+973 CTNREAVGY

-989 GGVAGRSKGYINGSR
+989 GGIAGRSKGYINGSR

-1020 QAEPYV
+1020 QAEPYI

-1060 SDISGQLN
+1060 SDIAGQLN
-1068 GLSGFLAPVEQ
+1068 GLSGFLAPIEQ
-1079 AFRDLSITDPSSVT
+1079 AFRELSIMDPDSVT
-1093 NLRTVIVDTVSG
+1093 NLREVIVDTVSG

-1153 NEDLIVDESA
+1153 NEDMIVDESA
-1163 SATAD
+1163 STTAD

-1225 VSRSVNDASIN
+1225 VSRSVNDASIK
-1236 AWYECVGGIVG
+1236 AWYECAGGIAG
-1247 KADIGYITNCAAY
+1247 KADIGYITNSAAY
-1260 GSAGLEDGAYAGGI
+1260 GAVGLEDGAYAGGI

-1286 SRCSLSGTKYVGG
+1286 SRCRLNGTKYVGG

-1311 DQPSVVSTSYSLVE
+1311 DQPSSVSTSYSLVE

-1386 FTLRFVVDGETVKT
+1386 FTLRFVVDGETVKK

-1405 GASFGREVFPDVESR
+1405 GASFGRDVFPEVESR

-1462 PAVYVIGQFQEGDAI
+1462 PAVYVIGQFQEGDSI
-1477 STETLPVEER
+1477 STEALPVAER
-1487 EVDRF
+1487 EVDIF

-1503 IISIF
+1503 ILSIF
-1508 HEPDYSLCVDVKEKL
+1508 HEPDYSICVDVKEKL
-1523 KIEIPNDGQQVH
+1523 KIEIPKDGQPTH
-1535 TVHYMTPDATTADYR
+1535 TIHYMSPDAATADYR

-1559 ERVRPEIFGSYYSFE
+1559 ERVRPEVFGSYYSFE
-1574 APGNAPE
+1574 ASGNAPE
-1581 ITLVSTVQSWWFLA
+1581 LTLVSTVQSWWFLA

-1601 LILVLLIRI
+1601 LLLVLVIRV
-1610 LVFIVRALKKAPRK
+1610 LVTVVRKLKSAPRK
-1624 PKSQKAEH
+1624 PKSPKAEH
-1632 RLRTWIQSHR
+1632 RLRNWIRNHR
-1642 KIFTVLCIALVGAA
+1642 KVFTVLCTALAGAV
-1656 LIVMLLLQTGWLQS
+1656 LIIMLLLQTGWLQS
-1670 GFAGYRALRTLTTQE
+1670 GFAGYRTLKTLTAQE
-1685 TDFESEIHLRMDDEE
+1685 TDFESEIHLWMDDEE

-1720 DQYGIDLYIAN
+1720 DQYGVDLYIAN

-1762 RKGHVVREKVDD
+1762 RKGHVVREKLDD

-1784 ETVEQILS
+1784 ETVEQMLS

-1812 DVQGGT
+1812 DVQSGT

-1839 GSFRPQPL
+1839 GCFRPQPL
-1847 SERPAVPQ
+1847 SQRPVVPQ
-1855 AVLDAIASGGEG
+1855 TVLDAIASGGEG
-1867 REFMTGDM
+1867 HEFMTGDM

-1946 LSTAETRLLDAAKL
+1946 LSTAETRLLDAAQL

-1972 YSIEELGSGQIY
+1972 YSIEELGSGQLY

-1989 AEKIGGIVESVIPE
+1989 ADKIGGIVESVIPE
-2003 LKDLNISYQDCIL
+2003 LKDLNIAYQDCSL
-2016 SASIRDGSL
+2016 SASVRDGSL

>member
-1 MKKHHIF
+1 MT
-8 SVIWS
+8 W
-13 LILCLSLCLSMLPY
+13 
-27 AALAEEGVSTDPIAD
+27 T
-42 PATSPAVENVTQPPE
+42 
-57 EENPE
+57 
-62 ESETEELTESGGNEE
+62 
-77 EPATQPVQETI
+77 
-88 PETESVPVQEQA
+88 
-100 SAQESVSTQEQKP
+100 
-113 VQEPVSPQN
+113 
-122 SEAEGESGEVVG
+122 
-134 GENTGETVS
+134 
-143 GTEENPV
+143 
-150 QAEEIALDCETASL
+150 
-164 DALDRLQLSAQIYP
+164 
-178 ETCDQSVIWESSDP
+178 SSDP
-192 SVAVVDANGLV
+192 TVATVDANGVV
-203 TAVGRGEAGTG
+203 TAVGRGATGSGT
-214 IATITATA
+214 ATITATA
-222 AAAAADG
+222 SARAENG
-229 SKLTADCYVTVR
+229 SELTAQCYITVR
-241 SDGRQVD
+241 CDGERVD
-248 RVEELG
+248 NVQQLT

-260 DGESRFWEF
+260 DGENRFWEF
-269 TLEGAENLALTF
+269 SISEASSLALTF
-281 APETSL
+281 APETAL
-287 GVGDFLLLQFGD
+287 GTGDFLVLEFGD
-299 KEQISYTADNIAD
+299 NEQNSYKSDNITE

-318 AIPGDG
+318 AIPGNAF
-324 LRIWLISDDDE
+324 RIWLISDSDE
-335 NVGWGF
+335 NTGWGF
-341 QVTEAAAA
+341 QVTNVVEAT
-349 EEGDELAQ
+349 EEDQLVQAQ
-357 SQNFA
+357 SFA
-362 DPLKDINS
+362 DPLKDINTPMQTS
-370 PKLMGANP
+370 GALNAANP
-378 GSASPNAAAGGLL
+378 SAAAGGALGAAADAATVASATPGAPADTATGAGTSSL
-391 GAPADPSTPSGGALT
+391 GAPADAATTSSGTLGAAADTAAGAGASLGAEGDASSTPAPT
-406 ADGDSE
+406 ADI
-412 TTPTATVTLSATELS
+412 TLAQSQYELES
-427 MEALDTAKLTA
+427 LDT
-438 TVDPANNPNLSVKW
+438 
-452 SSSDESVAVVVD
+452 
-464 GEVQAQTK
+464 
-472 HGIAVITATVM
+472 AVITATMTSTDTTGLSIVWETSDKTAVEIVDFEETARDDTAGTVTGTCTVKALKRTAQAPVTVKATAVRAS
-483 YDNGLGSGPVEVTDA
+483 DNTPVQNTEGTMEA
-498 DGKPEA
+498 A
-504 ASCTVTVTNDAIV
+504 ASCTITVINDAVI
-517 VTDVAGLESGHP
+517 VTDWTKLESEHP
-529 YSRPANQ
+529 YNRPVDK
-536 FWQYKEPGATSITL
+536 FWQYTDPTATALTV
-550 TFDPLSAL
+550 TFDIQSDLT
-558 ALPDTLSQ
+558 LPDTV
-566 PDTLIVTDGS
+566 IVTDGK
-576 KNQAAVYV
+576 KNPLGVFTGNLLV
-584 GRLMAGTTV
+584 GNTV
-593 TVNSDTVRIY
+593 TVFDNTVRIY
-603 LKSTE
+603 LKSSQS
-608 TGSGAWGFKVSNL
+608 GNGAWGFKVSNVY
-621 HASNAGPTY
+621 ASAGAPTY
-630 TVRYF
+630 RVRYF

-644 EQTKEA
+644 EQTKQE

-656 SKEKPT
+656 SLEQPT
-662 RQHYTFKG
+662 RSHYNFKG

-681 WYPGDVYDIDENLV
+681 WYPGDIYEINEDLV

-707 SSNRGSSGSTP
+707 SSNRGSSNSTP
-718 YYGPTGSSTAA
+718 YYGPTGSSTQA

-741 PESNYNKDVL
+741 PETNYNKEVL

-760 EFSENCSLDTWSD
+760 AFSENCSLDTWSD

-805 SIFDVSV
+805 SIFDVSLS
-812 TDPLAPCGF
+812 DPLAPCGF

-834 AVTGVVAPGGDNNMT
+834 TVTGVVVPGGDNNMT
-849 GGLVGLNRGCVLNC
+849 GGLVGLNRGCILNC

-876 GVVGRNE
+876 GLVGRNE
-883 VTGIVTGCRSTAN
+883 VTGIVTGSRSTAT
-896 VSGLSQIGGVCG
+896 VSGLSQIGGICG
-908 VNYGTLINCD
+908 VNYGTLISCD

-973 CVSREAVGY
+973 CVSRESVGY

-989 GGVAGRSKGYINGSR
+989 GGIAGRSKGYINGSR

-1026 EVTQP
+1026 EVSQP

-1040 RMYALHESINDAIH
+1040 RMYALHQSINDAIH

-1068 GLSGFLAPVEQ
+1068 GLSGFLTPIEQ
-1079 AFRDLSITDPSSVT
+1079 AFRELSITDPSSVT
-1093 NLRTVIVDTVSG
+1093 NLRTVIIDTVSG
-1105 MAGQI
+1105 MAGQV
-1110 QSMSASLGEGSGV
+1110 QSMSASLDEGSGV
-1123 LKQDLEA
+1123 LRQDLEA

-1153 NEDLIVDESA
+1153 NEDMIVDESA

-1204 PDLDLT
+1204 PELDLT

-1225 VSRSVNDASIN
+1225 VSRSVNDASVN

-1286 SRCSLSGTKYVGG
+1286 SRCRLNGTKYVGG
-1299 ILGNGYTATGED
+1299 ILGNGYTATGKD
-1311 DQPSVVSTSYSLVE
+1311 DQPSQVSTSYSLVE

-1336 SGGAEGEYQENYF
+1336 SGGAEGEYQENFF

-1380 PEESKI
+1380 PEESKV
-1386 FTLRFVVDGETVKT
+1386 FTLSFVVDGETVKT
-1400 VNFEY
+1400 VDFEY
-1405 GASFGREVFPDVESR
+1405 GASFGRDVFPEVESR

-1456 TRENGR
+1456 ARENGR
-1462 PAVYVIGQFQEGDAI
+1462 PAVYVIGQFQEGDSI
-1477 STETLPVEER
+1477 STEVLPVEER
-1487 EVDRF
+1487 EIDRF

-1503 IISIF
+1503 ILSIF
-1508 HEPDYSLCVDVKEKL
+1508 HEPDYSICVDVKEKL
-1523 KIEIPNDGQQVH
+1523 KLEIPKDGLEEH
-1535 TVHYMTPDATTADYR
+1535 TVHYMSPDGATADYR
-1550 LYLKTEDGY
+1550 LYLKTENGY
-1559 ERVRPEIFGSYYSFE
+1559 ERVRPEVFGSYYSFE

-1581 ITLVSTVQSWWFLA
+1581 IALVSTVQSWWFLA
-1595 YLGGFL
+1595 YLAGFLLL
-1601 LILVLLIRI
+1601 LILVIRI
-1610 LVFIVRALKKAPRK
+1610 IVALVRKLKTTARK
-1624 PKSQKAEH
+1624 PKSKKAEY
-1632 RLRTWIQSHR
+1632 RVRTWIRSHR
-1642 KIFTVLCIALVGAA
+1642 KLITILCVALAAAA

-1670 GFAGYRALRTLTTQE
+1670 GFAGYRLLKTLTTQE
-1685 TDFESEIHLRMDDEE
+1685 ADFQSEIHLQMDGEE

-1706 LQQISEGGNMIICA
+1706 LQQISQDGNMIICA

-1737 NGRAFKLVSSQID
+1737 NGRAFKLVSNQID

-1774 IERYSTEIDS
+1774 IVRYSTEIDS

-1812 DVQGGT
+1812 DVQNGT
-1818 LTQIRLTGEGST
+1818 PTQIRLTGEGRT

-1839 GSFRPQPL
+1839 GDFRPQPL
-1847 SERPAVPQ
+1847 SERPVVPQ

-1914 QKVEGKDINC
+1914 QKVEGKDVSC

-1931 VYFTDEASCT
+1931 VYFTNEASCT

-1946 LSTAETRLLDAAKL
+1946 LSTAETRLLDAAQL

-1972 YSIEELGSGQIY
+1972 YSVTELGSGQMY

-1989 AEKIGGIVESVIPE
+1989 ADKIGDIVEQVIPE
-2003 LKDLNISYQDCIL
+2003 LKDLNISYEDCSL
-2016 SASIRDGSL
+2016 SASVRDGNL
-2025 YSLELQCGG
+2025 YSLELKCGG

-2041 DVDASAEVLIRFV
+2041 DVDASADVLIRFV
-2054 SPSDHVIPAAAVK
+2054 SPSDHVIPSAVVK
-2067 ALLHADSAA
+2067 TLLHADEAA

>member
-1 MKKHHIF
+1 MKKHHIL
-8 SVIWS
+8 SIILS
-13 LILCLSLCLSMLPY
+13 LLLCLSLCLSMLPY
-27 AALAEEGVSTDPIAD
+27 AALAEAGSGTDPAVD
-42 PATSPAVENVTQPPE
+42 PIVSPAGENVTLPPE
-57 EENPE
+57 EEKQE
-62 ESETEELTESGGNEE
+62 EPVTEEVPEGGES
-77 EPATQPVQETI
+77 QET
-88 PETESVPVQEQA
+88 PAPQPAQDMEASV
-100 SAQESVSTQEQKP
+100 
-113 VQEPVSPQN
+113 
-122 SEAEGESGEVVG
+122 EAG
-134 GENTGETVS
+134 GENPGEAGT
-143 GTEENPV
+143 GTEETPV
-150 QAEEIALDCETASL
+150 QAEKIVLDSESASL
-164 DALDRLQLSAQIYP
+164 DALDTLQLSAQVYP
-178 ETCDQSVIWESSDP
+178 EGCDQSVIWTSSDP

-203 TAVGRGEAGTG
+203 TAVGRGEAGSG
-214 IATITATA
+214 MATITATA

-229 SKLTADCYVTVR
+229 SELAASCYVTVR
-241 SDGRQVD
+241 SDGRRVE

-269 TLEGAENLALTF
+269 TLDGAENLALTF

-287 GVGDFLLLQFGD
+287 GLGDFLVLQFGD
-299 KEQISYTADNIAD
+299 DEQITYTADNTAD
-312 LAGQTI
+312 LAGQTL

-324 LRIWLISDDDE
+324 LRIWLISDDDG
-335 NVGWGF
+335 NTGWGF

-362 DPLKDINS
+362 DPLKNINS
-370 PKLMGANP
+370 PRLMGADL
-378 GSASPNAAAGGLL
+378 GAADTNAAAGGLL
-391 GAPADPSTPSGGALT
+391 GADEQGTV
-406 ADGDSE
+406 
-412 TTPTATVTLSATELS
+412 PTASVTLSATELS
-427 MEALDTAKLTA
+427 MEALDTVKLTA
-438 TVDPANNPNLSVKW
+438 TIDPADNQYLSVQW
-452 SSSDESVAVVVD
+452 SSDDESVAVVVD
-464 GEVQAQTK
+464 GEVQAQTT
-472 HGIAVITATVM
+472 HGVTAITATVM
-483 YDNGLGSGPVEVTDA
+483 YDDGSESGAVEVKDA
-498 DGKPEA
+498 NGQPAA

-529 YSRPANQ
+529 YSRPVNQ
-536 FWQYKEPGATSITL
+536 FWQYTSPGATSITL
-550 TFDPLSAL
+550 TFDPLSEL
-558 ALPDTLSQ
+558 AVPDTISQ

-576 KNQAAVYV
+576 KNQAAAYV
-584 GRLMAGTTV
+584 GKLMAGRTV
-593 TVNSDTVRIY
+593 TVNDDTVRIY
-603 LKSTE
+603 LNSTQ
-608 TGSGAWGFKVSNL
+608 TGDGAWGFKVSNL
-621 HASNAGPTY
+621 HASNAAPTY
-630 TVRYF
+630 TVRYY
-635 ANGGTKPPA
+635 ANGGTNPPE
-644 EQTKEA
+644 EQTKQQD
-650 NVPLTL
+650 VPLTL
-656 SKEKPT
+656 SEETPT
-662 RQHYTFKG
+662 RQHYTFIG

-681 WYPGDVYDIDENLV
+681 WYPGDVYDVNENLV
-695 LYAVWDRISTFN
+695 LYAVWDRVSTFN

-718 YYGPTGSSTAA
+718 YYGPTGSSTAS

-741 PESNYNKDVL
+741 PESSYDKDVL

-760 EFSENCSLDTWSD
+760 AFSENCSLDTWSD

-805 SIFDVSV
+805 SIFDLSL

-834 AVTGVVAPGGDNNMT
+834 SVTGTVMPGGDNNMT
-849 GGLVGLNRGCVLNC
+849 GGLIGLNRGCVLNC

-876 GVVGRNE
+876 GLVGRNE

-908 VNYGTLINCD
+908 VNYGTLVSCD

-951 ETAGITTDSGGVCG
+951 ETAGITTDSGGICG

-1020 QAEPYV
+1020 QAEPYI

-1060 SDISGQLN
+1060 SDISGQLE
-1068 GLSGFLAPVEQ
+1068 GLSGFLAPIEQ
-1079 AFRDLSITDPSSVT
+1079 AFRELSITDPDSVT

-1210 STDALLRKRFSYRSV
+1210 GTDAVLRKRFSYRSV
-1225 VSRSVNDASIN
+1225 VSRSVNDAAIN

-1286 SRCSLSGTKYVGG
+1286 SRCKLSGTKYVGG

-1405 GASFGREVFPDVESR
+1405 GASFGRDVFPEVESR

-1444 YRRSETALGSEL
+1444 YRRSETALGSEI

-1462 PAVYVIGQFQEGDAI
+1462 PVVYVIGQFQEGDAI

-1503 IISIF
+1503 IVSIF

-1523 KIEIPNDGQQVH
+1523 KIEIPEDGQPTH

-1559 ERVRPEIFGSYYSFE
+1559 ERVRPEVFGSYYSFE

-1595 YLGGFL
+1595 YLAGFL
-1601 LILVLLIRI
+1601 LILI
-1610 LVFIVRALKKAPRK
+1610 LVIHILVVIVRKLKKAPRK
-1624 PKSQKAEH
+1624 ARSTKAEH
-1632 RLRTWIQSHR
+1632 RLRNWIRSHR
-1642 KIFTVLCIALVGAA
+1642 KIFTILCIAVAGVA

-1670 GFAGYRALRTLTTQE
+1670 GFAGYRALRALTTQE

-1762 RKGHVVREKVDD
+1762 RKGHVVREKLDGM
-1774 IERYSTEIDS
+1774 ERYSTEIDS

-1830 ENGTSFRFE
+1830 ENGTSFCFE

-1847 SERPAVPQ
+1847 SERPVVPQ

-1931 VYFTDEASCT
+1931 VYFTDQASCT

-1972 YSIEELGSGQIY
+1972 YSIEELGSGQLY

-1989 AEKIGGIVESVIPE
+1989 ADKIGGIVESVIPE
-2003 LKDLNISYQDCIL
+2003 LKDLNIAYQDCRL

-2041 DVDASAEVLIRFV
+2041 DVDANAEVLIRFV
-2054 SPSDHVIPAAAVK
+2054 SPSDHVVPAAAVK
-2067 ALLHADSAA
+2067 ALLHADEAA

>member
-1 MKKHHIF
+1 M
-8 SVIWS
+8 
-13 LILCLSLCLSMLPY
+13 
-27 AALAEEGVSTDPIAD
+27 
-42 PATSPAVENVTQPPE
+42 
-57 EENPE
+57 
-62 ESETEELTESGGNEE
+62 
-77 EPATQPVQETI
+77 
-88 PETESVPVQEQA
+88 
-100 SAQESVSTQEQKP
+100 
-113 VQEPVSPQN
+113 
-122 SEAEGESGEVVG
+122 
-134 GENTGETVS
+134 
-143 GTEENPV
+143 
-150 QAEEIALDCETASL
+150 
-164 DALDRLQLSAQIYP
+164 
-178 ETCDQSVIWESSDP
+178 
-192 SVAVVDANGLV
+192 
-203 TAVGRGEAGTG
+203 
-214 IATITATA
+214 
-222 AAAAADG
+222 
-229 SKLTADCYVTVR
+229 
-241 SDGRQVD
+241 
-248 RVEELG
+248 
-254 SEHPYR
+254 
-260 DGESRFWEF
+260 
-269 TLEGAENLALTF
+269 
-281 APETSL
+281 
-287 GVGDFLLLQFGD
+287 
-299 KEQISYTADNIAD
+299 
-312 LAGQTI
+312 
-318 AIPGDG
+318 
-324 LRIWLISDDDE
+324 
-335 NVGWGF
+335 
-341 QVTEAAAA
+341 
-349 EEGDELAQ
+349 
-357 SQNFA
+357 
-362 DPLKDINS
+362 
-370 PKLMGANP
+370 
-378 GSASPNAAAGGLL
+378 
-391 GAPADPSTPSGGALT
+391 
-406 ADGDSE
+406 
-412 TTPTATVTLSATELS
+412 
-427 MEALDTAKLTA
+427 
-438 TVDPANNPNLSVKW
+438 KW
-452 SSSDESVAVVVD
+452 SSDDESVAVVVD
-464 GEVQAQTK
+464 GEVQAQTT
-472 HGIAVITATVM
+472 HGVTKITATVL
-483 YDNGLGSGPVEVTDA
+483 YDDGSEKEGIPVTDA
-498 DGKPEA
+498 NGKPA
-504 ASCTVTVTNDAIV
+504 KAFCTITVTNDAVV
-517 VTDVAGLESGHP
+517 VTDVTGLESKHNYP
-529 YSRPANQ
+529 RPVNQ
-536 FWQYKEPGATSITL
+536 FWQYTDPGASSLTL
-550 TFDPLSAL
+550 TFDPLSEL
-558 ALPDTLSQ
+558 AMPDTLSQ

-584 GRLMAGTTV
+584 GKLLAGTTV
-593 TVNSDTVRIY
+593 TVNDDTVRIY
-603 LKSTE
+603 LNSTQ
-608 TGSGAWGFKVSNL
+608 TGDSAWGFKVSNL
-621 HASNAGPTY
+621 YASNAAPTY
-630 TVRYF
+630 TVRYY
-635 ANGGTKPPA
+635 ANGGTHPPE
-644 EQTKEA
+644 EQIKEKDI
-650 NVPLTL
+650 PLTL
-656 SKEKPT
+656 SEEKPS
-662 RQHYTFKG
+662 RSHYTFKG

-681 WYPGDVYDIDENLV
+681 WYPGDVYDVNENLV

-707 SSNRGSSGSTP
+707 SSNRGSSGTP
-718 YYGPTGSSTAA
+718 YYGPTGSSTQS
-729 QSYPRTPIDLER
+729 QSYPRTPINLER
-741 PESNYNKDVL
+741 PETNYNKEVL

-760 EFSENCSLDTWSD
+760 AFSENCSLDTWSD

-805 SIFDVSV
+805 SIFDVSL

-827 DAIVKNL
+827 DGIVKNL
-834 AVTGVVAPGGDNNMT
+834 AVTGVVVPGGDNNMT
-849 GGLVGLNRGCVLNC
+849 GGLVGLNRGCIL
-863 SFSGTVAGKLETG
+863 GTVAGKLETG
-876 GVVGRNE
+876 GLVGRNE
-883 VTGIVTGCRSTAN
+883 VTGIVTGSRSTAS
-896 VSGLSQIGGVCG
+896 VSGLNQIGGICG
-908 VNYGTLINCD
+908 VNYGTLISCD

-1020 QAEPYV
+1020 QAEPYI

-1040 RMYALHESINDAIH
+1040 RMYALHQSINDAVH
-1054 DADVLS
+1054 DADILS
-1060 SDISGQLN
+1060 NDISGQLN
-1068 GLSGFLAPVEQ
+1068 GLSGSLAPIEQ

-1177 CRNVGEVTGETNV
+1177 CRNVGDVTGETNV

-1204 PDLDLT
+1204 PDFDLT
-1210 STDALLRKRFSYRSV
+1210 STDAMLRKRFSYRSV
-1225 VSRSVNDASIN
+1225 VSRSVNDAAIN
-1236 AWYECVGGIVG
+1236 AWYECAGGIVG

-1286 SRCSLSGTKYVGG
+1286 SRCRLNGTKYVGG
-1299 ILGNGYTATGED
+1299 ILGNGYTATGKD
-1311 DQPSVVSTSYSLVE
+1311 DQPSMTSTSYALVE

-1386 FTLRFVVDGETVKT
+1386 FTLSFVVDGETVKK

-1405 GASFGREVFPDVESR
+1405 GASFGRDVFPEVESR

-1477 STETLPVEER
+1477 STEVLPVAER

-1503 IISIF
+1503 ILSIF
-1508 HEPDYSLCVDVKEKL
+1508 HEPDYSICVDVKEKL
-1523 KIEIPNDGQQVH
+1523 KIEIPKDGLESH
-1535 TVHYMTPDATTADYR
+1535 TFHYMSPDGATADYR
-1550 LYLKTEDGY
+1550 LYLTTEDGY
-1559 ERVRPEIFGSYYSFE
+1559 ERLHTEVFGSYYSFE
-1574 APGNAPE
+1574 APGNTPE
-1581 ITLVSTVQSWWFLA
+1581 ITLVSTVQSWWFVA
-1595 YLGGFL
+1595 YLAGFL
-1601 LILVLLIRI
+1601 LLLVLVIRI
-1610 LVFIVRALKKAPRK
+1610 IVAIVRKLQKASRK
-1624 PKSQKAEH
+1624 PKNRKAEH
-1632 RLRTWIQSHR
+1632 RIRTWIRSHR
-1642 KIFTVLCIALVGAA
+1642 KVFTILCIALAVAI
-1656 LIVMLLLQTGWLQS
+1656 LSVMLLLQTGWLQS
-1670 GFAGYRALRTLTTQE
+1670 GFTGYRVLKTLTTQE
-1685 TDFESEIHLRMDDEE
+1685 TDLQSEILLQMDGEE

-1706 LQQISEGGNMIICA
+1706 LRQISQDGNMIICA

-1750 QRNLLRL
+1750 QRNLLHL

-1774 IERYSTEIDS
+1774 IVRYSTEIDS

-1797 DFDAVFSGDQLHAEM
+1797 DFDAVFNGDQLHAEM
-1812 DVQGGT
+1812 DVRDGT
-1818 LTQIRLTGEGST
+1818 LTEIRLVGEGST
-1830 ENGTSFRFE
+1830 ENGTSFRFQADLL
-1839 GSFRPQPL
+1839 PQPL
-1847 SERPAVPQ
+1847 SERPVVPQ

-1884 NDRAETLDATI
+1884 NDRAEALDATI
-1895 TVNADCGV
+1895 TVSADCGV

-1914 QKVEGKDINC
+1914 QKVEGKDISC
-1924 VSSRLFR
+1924 VGSRLFR

-1941 SDGKV
+1941 SDGKI
-1946 LSTAETRLLDAAKL
+1946 LTTAETRLMDAAQL
-1960 IPLMREMFLQGN
+1960 IPMMRELFLEGK
-1972 YSIEELGSGQIY
+1972 YSIEELGSGQLY

-1989 AEKIGGIVESVIPE
+1989 ADKISGIVERVIPE
-2003 LKDLNISYQDCIL
+2003 LKDLNIHYEDCRL

-2025 YSLELQCGG
+2025 YSLELKCGG
-2034 SVRIVTR
+2034 TVKIVTR
-2041 DVDASAEVLIRFV
+2041 DVDASADVLVRFV
-2054 SPSDHVIPAAAVK
+2054 SPSDHVIPAAVVNT
-2067 ALLHADSAA
+2067 LLQG